1 MEAGC
6 TIFLRWYTPPCGTR
20 FAAHEHND
28 NAKERNTAMKKR
40 LLAGL
45 LATSIA
51 LSISMGAFPAMAA
64 TNDDFVE
71 DWEGAAD
78 FTDDSYSSSEQ
89 LFDDI
94 IFFDLDEEVDDTAA
108 EVVAEEDANDS
119 SDTEI
124 DKAADSIEETEPE
137 DEVQVSD
144 AAKDRNDLE
153 NPDEE
158 TESDTQN
165 PWEAGPSDAE
175 TEEDVPDSWEETPKI
190 DSELE
195 AAIASE
201 DPFSYYDDNALEEE
215 MDDDIALLAAGK
227 TMAHE
232 NYAYTDVS
240 GTKYTVDLYTDHTAT
255 IWELTTSSGEAECIL
270 PSTIYYTG
278 DDGVQEPAPYTVT
291 ELSLS
296 YYSGVT
302 SDNNNYTSLVLPD
315 TLTDIRRSLSGFK
328 NVTEITIPGSVKV
341 FNATLQ
347 NMMELKTLTFD
358 EGVEEIASGSVVSGC
373 TKLETIHLPS
383 SLQKLSGT
391 GTFSGASAL
400 TDITLP
406 EGIAITE
413 GSTFSKCTSLKSIEL
428 PASITTIPRSMF
440 AGCSA
445 LERVTAKGTIT
456 AIGNGAFGSVTDWNG
471 HETADTALTEIPDLS
486 QVTSIG
492 DRAFYGCSALTTV
505 DLHNVTTMEYGAF
518 QGCKELSGEIDLSK
532 LEVIPGNA
540 FCYDSKITSVITCPT
555 LKSIGDWA
563 FIWAG
568 ISTISLPETLNSI
581 GEYTFFLA
589 SLSGTV
595 ALPDSLTKLGA
606 NAFNGCEEIEAIQIG
621 SGLTDIPSN
630 AFDGCRKLTTIT
642 VNNRQEDVKIP
653 KIDRVTVTYTIPSL
667 TADDDK
673 VSTATDALSLQDA
686 VKQAATNGTP
696 VTIEKDIRLDEPV
709 TITAEQKVEIT
720 ATENHNIFGNKDQ
733 NLANLFVVEAGG
745 ELSLTGALT
754 LGGWNNTGSILVNHG
769 KTTINGNVVIEKS
782 TLEGNN
788 IGVIE
793 DKGSSA
799 KLILENGTIQNHK
812 IRGAHSASIRVTEG
826 ASFTMNGGTI
836 RDNIA
841 NTSSSDSSSPAVLL
855 LGASTFT
862 MNEGSICNNSG
873 QCGTAVYLTA
883 SNDAKARFTMNGGTL
898 SNNESHSY
906 TSDSTPTGAVF
917 VKYSA
922 EFVLNNGTITGN
934 CAYGGAG
941 GGVAVMDELPTKE
954 HGTAFTMYSG
964 TISNN
969 TASGYRCSGG
979 GIYSCSNRVS
989 LLGGRIE
996 NNSAYDGGGVYSEG
1010 NTQIY
1015 TTLHIQ
1021 NALITGN
1028 TADQGGGLWFCP
1040 TGDAKLYM
1048 QNGAVIYGNTA
1059 ASAGDDFAS
1068 PEVATGAGGNGGV
1081 TLPDYF
1087 PNGKVIQWFSDGF
1100 LYAPPGNLGTSG
1112 QGTRYNAVE
1121 YAKRVTGVQNE
1132 KKGLALKSVVSD
1144 GVSIPAVGSLII
1156 TGNQASH
1163 GGGGIGA
1170 NGGVV
1175 IGEATSLSNSISVKK
1190 VWDNPGYEDTQP
1202 SGVTIHLKE
1211 RDTGD
1216 VVSTAELTSE
1226 NGWQYTFTDLPLSPN
1241 HYTVTEQPLEGYKAT
1256 YYQDADGNF
1265 IITNTYLTTPTPD
1278 VPAVTISVPVEK
1290 KWVNDYKWERPAS
1303 IHVSLWNGDAKVKEA
1318 DLTADMGWTYIFEDL
1333 PESSY
1338 SVTEDAVPGYE
1349 TLIERSDAGG
1359 FIITNTYERPLDP
1372 EPIEPIPPVDPPQ
1385 EEIVTPPIVPETT
1398 GNEPSPP
1405 STEETTSVPPTE
1417 PTEES
1422 TEERSAESDPEES
1435 PIKETQETPS
1445 VSAKPPKLI
1454 QTGQTWWPVF
1464 LLMFAGVGLLV
1475 FGFYKRSKE
1484 NIDHE

>member
-1 MEAGC
+1 
-6 TIFLRWYTPPCGTR
+6 
-20 FAAHEHND
+20 
-28 NAKERNTAMKKR
+28 MKKR

-71 DWEGAAD
+71 DREDIAD
-78 FTDDSYSSSEQ
+78 YTDDSYSSGYSSSEQ

-108 EVVAEEDANDS
+108 KVIAEEDANDS

-124 DKAADSIEETEPE
+124 DRAADSIEETESE
-137 DEVQVSD
+137 DEVQDTD
-144 AAKDRNDLE
+144 AAEDRNDRE
-153 NPDEE
+153 DSDEE
-158 TESDTQN
+158 TKSGTN
-165 PWEAGPSDAE
+165 PGETGPSDAE

-201 DPFSYYDDNALEEE
+201 DPFSYYDDDASEEE

-232 NYAYTDVS
+232 DYAYTDVS
-240 GTKYTVDLYTDHTAT
+240 SGTEYMVDLYTDHTAK
-255 IWELTTSSGEAECIL
+255 IWKLITSSGGAECIL
-270 PSTIYYTG
+270 PSTIYYT
-278 DDGVQEPAPYTVT
+278 DDDDVPEPTPYTVT
-291 ELSLS
+291 ELRFSPYGNS
-296 YYSGVT
+296 VT
-302 SDNNNYTSLVLPD
+302 SVNNNYTALVLPD
-315 TLTDIRRSLSGFK
+315 TLTDIGGSLSGFK

-347 NMMELKTLTFD
+347 YMKQLRTLTFE

-373 TKLETIHLPS
+373 KNLTTIHLPS

-413 GSTFSKCTSLKSIEL
+413 GSTFSECTSLKSIEL
-428 PASITTIPRSMF
+428 PASITTIPSYMF

-456 AIGNGAFGSVTDWNG
+456 AIGNSAFKS
-471 HETADTALTEIPDLS
+471 DTALTEIPDLS

-492 DRAFYGCSALTTV
+492 DRAFYGCSALKTV
-505 DLHNVTTMEYGAF
+505 DLHSVTTMEYGAF
-518 QGCKELSGEIDLSK
+518 QGCDALSGEIDLSN
-532 LEVIPGNA
+532 LEEIPGNA
-540 FCYDSKITSVITCPT
+540 FCYDPNITSVITCPT
-555 LKSIGDWA
+555 LRSIGDWA
-563 FIWAG
+563 FIWAD
-568 ISTISLPETLNSI
+568 ISTISLPETLKSI
-581 GEYTFFLA
+581 GTYTFYKA

-595 ALPDSLTKLGA
+595 ALPDSLTQLGA
-606 NAFNGCEEIEAIQIG
+606 SAFSGCEKVEAIQIG
-621 SGLTDIPSN
+621 SGLTDIPKD
-630 AFDGCRKLTTIT
+630 AFDGCTNLKTIT
-642 VNNRQEDVKIP
+642 VNNRREDVHIP
-653 KIDRVTVTYTIPSL
+653 KIDGVTVTYTIPSL
-667 TADDDK
+667 TADNDK
-673 VSTATDALSLQDA
+673 VSNAEGALSLQQA
-686 VKQAATNGTP
+686 VDQANGP
-696 VTIEKDIRLDEPV
+696 VTIEIEKDIRLDEPV
-709 TITAEQKVEIT
+709 RIAAGQRVEIT
-720 ATENHNIFGNKDQ
+720 ANENCNIFGNKDE
-733 NLANLFVVEAGG
+733 NLANLFVVEEGG

-769 KTTINGNVVIEKS
+769 KTTIDGNVVIEKS
-782 TLEGNN
+782 TLEGDSM
-788 IGVIE
+788 GVIE
-793 DKGSSA
+793 DNGSSA
-799 KLILENGTIQNHK
+799 ELILENGTIQNHK
-812 IRGAHSASIRVTEG
+812 IRGALSASIRVTEG

-836 RDNIA
+836 QDNIA
-841 NTSSSDSSSPAVLL
+841 NTPSSDSSSPAVLL

-883 SNDAKARFTMNGGTL
+883 SNNAAKARFTMNGGTL
-898 SNNESHSY
+898 SNNESRSY
-906 TSDSTPTGAVF
+906 TPYSTPTGAVF

-934 CAYGGAG
+934 CAHGGAG
-941 GGVAVMDELPTKE
+941 GGVAVMDELPREE
-954 HGTAFTMYSG
+954 HGTAFTMNGG

-979 GIYSCSNRVS
+979 DIYSCSNHVS

-1010 NTQIY
+1010 NTEIY
-1015 TTLHIQ
+1015 TTLHIE

-1048 QNGAVIYGNTA
+1048 QDGAVIYGNTA

-1100 LYAPPGNLGTSG
+1100 LYAPAGNRGTSG
-1112 QGTRYNAVE
+1112 QGTRYNTVE

-1144 GVSIPAVGSLII
+1144 GVSIPATGSLII

-1175 IGEATSLSNSISVKK
+1175 IGEATSLSYSISVKK
-1190 VWDNPGYEDTQP
+1190 AWDNPGYEDTQP

-1216 VVSTAELTSE
+1216 IVSTAELTGE
-1226 NGWQYTFTDLPLSPN
+1226 NGWQHTFTDLPLSPD

-1333 PESSY
+1333 PEGTY

-1359 FIITNTYERPLDP
+1359 FIITNTYERPLYP
-1372 EPIEPIPPVDPPQ
+1372 EPIEPIDPIPPVDPPQ
-1385 EEIVTPPIVPETT
+1385 EEIVTPPIVPGTT
-1398 GNEPSPP
+1398 GNEPNPP

-1417 PTEES
+1417 PTEESTEES

-1435 PIKETQETPS
+1435 PIKETQETSS

-1464 LLMFAGVGLLV
+1464 LLMFAGAGLLV

>member
-1 MEAGC
+1 
-6 TIFLRWYTPPCGTR
+6 
-20 FAAHEHND
+20 
-28 NAKERNTAMKKR
+28 MKKR

-71 DWEGAAD
+71 DREDIAD
-78 FTDDSYSSSEQ
+78 YTDDSYSSGYSSSEQ

-108 EVVAEEDANDS
+108 EVIAEEDANDS

-124 DKAADSIEETEPE
+124 DRAADSIEETEPE
-137 DEVQVSD
+137 DEVQDTD
-144 AAKDRNDLE
+144 AAEDRNDRE
-153 NPDEE
+153 DSDEE
-158 TESDTQN
+158 TKSGTN
-165 PWEAGPSDAE
+165 PGETGPSDAE

-201 DPFSYYDDNALEEE
+201 DPFSYYDDDASEEE

-232 NYAYTDVS
+232 DYAYTDVS
-240 GTKYTVDLYTDHTAT
+240 SGTEYMVDLYTDHTAK
-255 IWELTTSSGEAECIL
+255 IWKLTTSSGEAKCIL
-270 PSTIYYTG
+270 PSTIYYTD
-278 DDGVQEPAPYTVT
+278 DDGVPEPNPYTVT
-291 ELSLS
+291 ELRFSPYGNS
-296 YYSGVT
+296 VT
-302 SDNNNYTSLVLPD
+302 SVNNNYTALVLPD
-315 TLTDIRRSLSGFK
+315 TLTDIGGSLSGFK

-347 NMMELKTLTFD
+347 YMKQLRTLTFE

-373 TKLETIHLPS
+373 KSLTTIHLPS

-413 GSTFSKCTSLKSIEL
+413 GSTFSECTFLESIEL
-428 PASITTIPRSMF
+428 PASITTIPSYMF

-456 AIGNGAFGSVTDWNG
+456 AIGNSAFKS
-471 HETADTALTEIPDLS
+471 DTALTEIPDLS

-492 DRAFYGCSALTTV
+492 DRAFYGCSALETV
-505 DLHNVTTMEYGAF
+505 DLHSVTTMEYAAF
-518 QGCKELSGEIDLSK
+518 QGCDALSGEIDLSN
-532 LEVIPGNA
+532 LEVIPGHA
-540 FCYDSKITSVITCPT
+540 FCYDPNITSVVTCPT
-555 LKSIGDWA
+555 LRSIGDWA

-581 GEYTFFLA
+581 GTYTFYKS

-595 ALPDSLTKLGA
+595 ALPDSLTQLGA
-606 NAFNGCEEIEAIQIG
+606 SAFSGCEKVVAIQIG
-621 SGLTDIPSN
+621 SGLTDIPKD
-630 AFDGCRKLTTIT
+630 AFDGCTNLKTIT
-642 VNNRQEDVKIP
+642 VNNRREDVHIP
-653 KIDRVTVTYTIPSL
+653 EIDGVTVTYTIPSL
-667 TADDDK
+667 EATDDK
-673 VSTATDALSLQDA
+673 VSNAEGALSLQQA
-686 VKQAATNGTP
+686 VDQANGP
-696 VTIEKDIRLDEPV
+696 VTIEIEKNICLNAPV
-709 TITAEQKVEIT
+709 RIAAGQRVEIT
-720 ATENHNIFGNKDQ
+720 ANTNCNIFGNKDKD
-733 NLANLFVVEAGG
+733 LTNLFVVEEGG

-769 KTTINGNVVIEKS
+769 KTTIDGNVVIEKS
-782 TLEGNN
+782 TLEGNDM
-788 IGVIE
+788 GVIE
-793 DKGSSA
+793 DNGSSA
-799 KLILENGTIQNHK
+799 ELILENGTIQNHK
-812 IRGAHSASIRVTEG
+812 IRGALSASIRVTEG

-836 RDNIA
+836 QDNIA
-841 NTSSSDSSSPAVLL
+841 NTPSSDSSSPAVLL

-862 MNEGSICNNSG
+862 MNGGSICNNSG

-883 SNDAKARFTMNGGTL
+883 SSNAAKARFTMNSGTL
-898 SNNESHSY
+898 SNNESRSY
-906 TSDSTPTGAVF
+906 TPNSTPTGAVF

-941 GGVAVMDELPTKE
+941 GGVAVMDELPTEE
-954 HGTAFTMYSG
+954 HGTAFTMNGG

-979 GIYSCSNRVS
+979 GIYSCSNYVS

-1010 NTQIY
+1010 NTEIY
-1015 TTLHIQ
+1015 TTLHIE

-1048 QNGAVIYGNTA
+1048 QDGAVIYGNTA

-1100 LYAPPGNLGTSG
+1100 LYAPAGNRGTSG
-1112 QGTRYNAVE
+1112 QGTRYNTVE

-1144 GVSIPAVGSLII
+1144 GVSIPATGSLII

-1175 IGEATSLSNSISVKK
+1175 IGEATSLSYSISVKK
-1190 VWDNPGYEDTQP
+1190 AWDNPGYEDTQP

-1216 VVSTAELTSE
+1216 IVSTAELTGE
-1226 NGWQYTFTDLPLSPN
+1226 NGWQHTFTDLPLSPD

-1333 PESSY
+1333 PEGTY

-1359 FIITNTYERPLDP
+1359 FIITNTYERPLYP
-1372 EPIEPIPPVDPPQ
+1372 EPIEPIDPIPPVDPPQ
-1385 EEIVTPPIVPETT
+1385 EEIVTPPIVPGTT
-1398 GNEPSPP
+1398 GNEPNPP

-1417 PTEES
+1417 PTEESTEES

-1445 VSAKPPKLI
+1445 VSANPPKLI

-1464 LLMFAGVGLLV
+1464 LLMFAGAGLLV

>member
-1 MEAGC
+1 
-6 TIFLRWYTPPCGTR
+6 
-20 FAAHEHND
+20 
-28 NAKERNTAMKKR
+28 MKKR

-71 DWEGAAD
+71 DREDIAD
-78 FTDDSYSSSEQ
+78 FTDDSYSSGYSSSEQ

-108 EVVAEEDANDS
+108 KVIAEEDANDS

-124 DKAADSIEETEPE
+124 DRAADSIEETESE
-137 DEVQVSD
+137 DEVQDTD
-144 AAKDRNDLE
+144 AAEDRNDRE
-153 NPDEE
+153 DSDEE
-158 TESDTQN
+158 TRSGTN
-165 PWEAGPSDAE
+165 PGETGPSDAE
-175 TEEDVPDSWEETPKI
+175 TEEDVSDSWEETPKI

-201 DPFSYYDDNALEEE
+201 DPFSYYDDDASEEE

-232 NYAYTDVS
+232 DYAYTDVS
-240 GTKYTVDLYTDHTAT
+240 SGTEYMVDLYTDHTAK
-255 IWELTTSSGEAECIL
+255 IWKLTTSSGGAECIL
-270 PSTIYYTG
+270 PSTIYYT
-278 DDGVQEPAPYTVT
+278 DDDDVPEPTPYTVT
-291 ELSLS
+291 ELRFSPYGNS
-296 YYSGVT
+296 VT
-302 SDNNNYTSLVLPD
+302 SVNNNYTALVLPD
-315 TLTDIRRSLSGFK
+315 TLTDIGGSLSGFK

-347 NMMELKTLTFD
+347 YMKELRTLTFE

-373 TKLETIHLPS
+373 KNLTTIHLPS

-413 GSTFSKCTSLKSIEL
+413 GSTFSECTSLESIEL
-428 PASITTIPRSMF
+428 PASITTIPSYMF

-456 AIGNGAFGSVTDWNG
+456 AIGNSAFKS
-471 HETADTALTEIPDLS
+471 DTALTEIPDLS

-492 DRAFYGCSALTTV
+492 DRAFYGCSALKTV
-505 DLHNVTTMEYGAF
+505 DLHSVTTMEYGAF
-518 QGCKELSGEIDLSK
+518 QGCDALSGEIDLSN
-532 LEVIPGNA
+532 LEEIPGHA
-540 FCYDSKITSVITCPT
+540 FCYDPNITSVITCPT
-555 LKSIGDWA
+555 LRSIGDWA

-581 GEYTFFLA
+581 GTYTFYKS

-595 ALPDSLTKLGA
+595 ALPDSLTQLGA
-606 NAFNGCEEIEAIQIG
+606 SAFSGCEKVEAIQIG
-621 SGLTDIPSN
+621 SGLTDIPKD
-630 AFDGCRKLTTIT
+630 AFDGCTNLKTIT
-642 VNNRQEDVKIP
+642 VNNRREDVHIP
-653 KIDRVTVTYTIPSL
+653 EIDGVTVTYTIPSL
-667 TADDDK
+667 EATDDK
-673 VSTATDALSLQDA
+673 VSNAEGALSLQQA
-686 VKQAATNGTP
+686 VDQANGP
-696 VTIEKDIRLDEPV
+696 VTIEIEKNICLNAPV
-709 TITAEQKVEIT
+709 RIAAGQRVEIT
-720 ATENHNIFGNKDQ
+720 ANTNCNIFGNKDKD
-733 NLANLFVVEAGG
+733 LTNLFVVEEGG

-769 KTTINGNVVIEKS
+769 KTTIDGNVVIEKS
-782 TLEGNN
+782 TLEGNDM
-788 IGVIE
+788 GVIE
-793 DKGSSA
+793 DNGSSA
-799 KLILENGTIQNHK
+799 ELILENGTIQNHK
-812 IRGAHSASIRVTEG
+812 IRGALSASIRVTEG

-836 RDNIA
+836 QDNIA
-841 NTSSSDSSSPAVLL
+841 NTPSSDSSSPAVLL

-862 MNEGSICNNSG
+862 MNGGSICNNSG

-883 SNDAKARFTMNGGTL
+883 SSNAAKARFTMNSGTL
-898 SNNESHSY
+898 SNNESRSY
-906 TSDSTPTGAVF
+906 TPNSTPTGAVF

-941 GGVAVMDELPTKE
+941 GGVAVMDELPTEE
-954 HGTAFTMYSG
+954 HGTAFTMNGG

-979 GIYSCSNRVS
+979 GIYSCSNYVS

-1010 NTQIY
+1010 NTEIY
-1015 TTLHIQ
+1015 TTLHIE

-1048 QNGAVIYGNTA
+1048 QDGAVIYGNTA

-1068 PEVATGAGGNGGV
+1068 PEVAAGAGGNGGV

-1100 LYAPPGNLGTSG
+1100 LYAPPGNRGTSG
-1112 QGTRYNAVE
+1112 QGTRYNTVE

-1175 IGEATSLSNSISVKK
+1175 IGEATSLSYSISVKK
-1190 VWDNPGYEDTQP
+1190 AWDNPGYEDTQP

-1216 VVSTAELTSE
+1216 IVSTAELTGE
-1226 NGWQYTFTDLPLSPN
+1226 NGWQHTFTDLPLSPD

-1333 PESSY
+1333 PEGTY

-1359 FIITNTYERPLDP
+1359 FIITNTYERPLYP
-1372 EPIEPIPPVDPPQ
+1372 EPIEPIDPIPPVDPPQ
-1385 EEIVTPPIVPETT
+1385 EEIVTPPIVPGTT
-1398 GNEPSPP
+1398 GNEPNPP

-1422 TEERSAESDPEES
+1422 TDESTEERSTESDPQES

-1464 LLMFAGVGLLV
+1464 LLMFAGAGLLV

>member
-1 MEAGC
+1 
-6 TIFLRWYTPPCGTR
+6 
-20 FAAHEHND
+20 
-28 NAKERNTAMKKR
+28 MKKR

-71 DWEGAAD
+71 DREDIAD
-78 FTDDSYSSSEQ
+78 YTDDSYSSGYSSSEQ

-108 EVVAEEDANDS
+108 EVIAEEDANDS

-124 DKAADSIEETEPE
+124 DRAADSIEETEPE
-137 DEVQVSD
+137 DEVQNTD
-144 AAKDRNDLE
+144 AAEDRNDRE
-153 NPDEE
+153 YPDEE
-158 TESDTQN
+158 TKSGTN
-165 PWEAGPSDAE
+165 PGEAGPSDAE

-201 DPFSYYDDNALEEE
+201 DPFSYYDDDASEEE
-215 MDDDIALLAAGK
+215 MDDDIALLATGK

-232 NYAYTDVS
+232 DYAYTDVS
-240 GTKYTVDLYTDHTAT
+240 SGTEYMVDLYTDHTAK
-255 IWELTTSSGEAECIL
+255 IWKLTTSSGEAECIL
-270 PSTIYYTG
+270 PSTIYYT
-278 DDGVQEPAPYTVT
+278 DADGVPEPTPYTVT
-291 ELSLS
+291 ELRLS
-296 YYSGVT
+296 YWSGVT
-302 SDNNNYTSLVLPD
+302 SDNNNYTALVLPD
-315 TLTDIRRSLSGFK
+315 TLTDIGGSLSGFK

-347 NMMELKTLTFD
+347 NMKQLKTLTFD

-373 TKLETIHLPS
+373 KNLTTIHLPS

-413 GSTFSKCTSLKSIEL
+413 GSTFSECTSLKSITL
-428 PASITTIPRSMF
+428 PASITTIPSYMF

-456 AIGNGAFGSVTDWNG
+456 AIGNSAFKS
-471 HETADTALTEIPDLS
+471 DTALTEIPDLS

-492 DRAFYGCSALTTV
+492 DRAFYGCSALETV
-505 DLHNVTTMEYGAF
+505 DLHSVTTMEYAAF
-518 QGCKELSGEIDLSK
+518 QGCDALSGEIDLSN
-532 LEVIPGNA
+532 LEVIPGHA
-540 FCYDSKITSVITCPT
+540 FCYDPNITSVITCST
-555 LKSIGDWA
+555 LSSIGDWA
-563 FIWAG
+563 FIWAD

-581 GEYTFFLA
+581 GTYTFYKA

-595 ALPDSLTKLGA
+595 ALPDSLTQLGA
-606 NAFNGCEEIEAIQIG
+606 SAFSGCKEVEAIQIG
-621 SGLTDIPSN
+621 SGLTDIPPN
-630 AFDGCRKLTTIT
+630 AFAGCTNLKTIT
-642 VNNRQEDVKIP
+642 VNNRREDVTIP
-653 KIDRVTVTYTIPSL
+653 KIDGVTVTYTIPSL
-667 TADDDK
+667 EATDDK
-673 VSTATDALSLQDA
+673 VSNAEGALSLQQA
-686 VKQAATNGTP
+686 VDQANGTP

-709 TITAEQKVEIT
+709 RIAAGQRVEIT
-720 ATENHNIFGNKDQ
+720 ANTNCNIFGNKDKD
-733 NLANLFVVEAGG
+733 LTNLFVVEPGG

-769 KTTINGNVVIEKS
+769 KTTIDGNVVIEKS
-782 TLEGNN
+782 TLEGNDV
-788 IGVIE
+788 GVIE
-793 DKGSSA
+793 DNGSSA
-799 KLILENGTIQNHK
+799 ELILENGTIQNHK
-812 IRGAHSASIRVTEG
+812 IRGALSASIRVTEG

-836 RDNIA
+836 QANIA

-862 MNEGSICNNSG
+862 MNGGSICNNSG

-883 SNDAKARFTMNGGTL
+883 SSNAAKARFTMNGGSL
-898 SNNESHSY
+898 SNNESRSY
-906 TSDSTPTGAVF
+906 TPNSTPTGAVF

-922 EFVLNNGTITGN
+922 EFVLNDGTITGN
-934 CAYGGAG
+934 CAHDGAG
-941 GGVAVMDELPTKE
+941 GGVAVMDELPTEE
-954 HGTAFTMYSG
+954 HGTAFTMNGG

-979 GIYSCSNRVS
+979 GIYSCSNYVS

-996 NNSAYDGGGVYSEG
+996 NNSAYDGGGIYSEG
-1010 NTQIY
+1010 NTEIY

-1048 QNGAVIYGNTA
+1048 QDGAVIYGNTA

-1100 LYAPPGNLGTSG
+1100 LYAPAGNRGTAG
-1112 QGTRYNAVE
+1112 QGTRYNTVE

-1144 GVSIPAVGSLII
+1144 GVSIPATGSLII

-1175 IGEATSLSNSISVKK
+1175 IGEATSLSHSILVKK
-1190 VWDNPGYEDTQP
+1190 AWDNPGHEDTQP

-1216 VVSTAELTSE
+1216 IVSTAELTGE
-1226 NGWQYTFTDLPLSPN
+1226 NGWQHTFTDLPLSPD

-1333 PESSY
+1333 PEGTY

-1359 FIITNTYERPLDP
+1359 FIITNTYERPLYP
-1372 EPIEPIPPVDPPQ
+1372 EPIEPIDPIPPVDPPQ
-1385 EEIVTPPIVPETT
+1385 EEIVTPPIVPGTT
-1398 GNEPSPP
+1398 GNEPNPP

-1417 PTEES
+1417 PTEESTEES

-1435 PIKETQETPS
+1435 PIKETQETSS

-1464 LLMFAGVGLLV
+1464 LLMFAGAGLLV

>member
-1 MEAGC
+1 M
-6 TIFLRWYTPPCGTR
+6 
-20 FAAHEHND
+20 
-28 NAKERNTAMKKR
+28 
-40 LLAGL
+40 
-45 LATSIA
+45 
-51 LSISMGAFPAMAA
+51 
-64 TNDDFVE
+64 
-71 DWEGAAD
+71 
-78 FTDDSYSSSEQ
+78 
-89 LFDDI
+89 
-94 IFFDLDEEVDDTAA
+94 
-108 EVVAEEDANDS
+108 
-119 SDTEI
+119 
-124 DKAADSIEETEPE
+124 
-137 DEVQVSD
+137 
-144 AAKDRNDLE
+144 
-153 NPDEE
+153 
-158 TESDTQN
+158 
-165 PWEAGPSDAE
+165 
-175 TEEDVPDSWEETPKI
+175 
-190 DSELE
+190 
-195 AAIASE
+195 
-201 DPFSYYDDNALEEE
+201 
-215 MDDDIALLAAGK
+215 
-227 TMAHE
+227 
-232 NYAYTDVS
+232 
-240 GTKYTVDLYTDHTAT
+240 DLYTDHTAK
-255 IWELTTSSGEAECIL
+255 IWKLTTSSGEAECIL
-270 PSTIYYTG
+270 PSTIYYT
-278 DDGVQEPAPYTVT
+278 DADGVPEPTPYTVT
-291 ELSLS
+291 ELRLS
-296 YYSGVT
+296 YWSGVT
-302 SDNNNYTSLVLPD
+302 SDNNNYTALVLPD
-315 TLTDIRRSLSGFK
+315 TLTDIGGSLSGFK

-347 NMMELKTLTFD
+347 NMKQLKTLTFD

-373 TKLETIHLPS
+373 KSLTTIHLPS

-400 TDITLP
+400 TDITLS

-413 GSTFSKCTSLKSIEL
+413 GSTFSECTSLKSIEL
-428 PASITTIPRSMF
+428 PASITTIPSSMF

-456 AIGNGAFGSVTDWNG
+456 AIGNGAFGSVTDWKDQ
-471 HETADTALTEIPDLS
+471 EIADTVLTEIPDLS

-492 DRAFYGCSALTTV
+492 DRAFYGCSALETV
-505 DLHNVTTMEYGAF
+505 DLHSVTTMGYGAF
-518 QGCKELSGEIDLSK
+518 QGCDALSGEIDLSN
-532 LEVIPGNA
+532 LEVIPGHA
-540 FCYDSKITSVITCPT
+540 FCYDPNITSVITCPT
-555 LKSIGDWA
+555 LRSIGDWA
-563 FIWAG
+563 FIWAD

-581 GEYTFFLA
+581 GTYTFYKA

-595 ALPDSLTKLGA
+595 ALPDSLTQLGA
-606 NAFNGCEEIEAIQIG
+606 SAFSGCEEVNAIQIG
-621 SGLTDIPSN
+621 SGLKDIPAN
-630 AFDGCRKLTTIT
+630 AFAGCTNLKTIT
-642 VNNRQEDVKIP
+642 VNNRREDVTIP
-653 KIDRVTVTYTIPSL
+653 KIDGVTVTYTIPSL
-667 TADDDK
+667 EATDDK
-673 VSTATDALSLQDA
+673 VSNAEGALSLQQA
-686 VKQAATNGTP
+686 VDQANGP
-696 VTIEKDIRLDEPV
+696 VTIEIEKNICLNAPV
-709 TITAEQKVEIT
+709 TIAKGKQVEIT
-720 ATENHNIFGNKDQ
+720 ANANENYNLFGNKDEKPT
-733 NLANLFVVEAGG
+733 NLFVVEEGG

-769 KTTINGNVVIEKS
+769 KTTIDGNVVIEKS
-782 TLEGNN
+782 TLEGDSM
-788 IGVIE
+788 GVIE
-793 DKGSSA
+793 DNGSSA
-799 KLILENGTIQNHK
+799 ELILENGTIQNHK
-812 IRGAHSASIRVTEG
+812 IRGALSASIRVTEG

-836 RDNIA
+836 QDNIA

-862 MNEGSICNNSG
+862 MNGGSICNNSG

-883 SNDAKARFTMNGGTL
+883 SSNAAKARFTMNGGTL
-898 SNNESHSY
+898 RNNESRSY
-906 TSDSTPTGAVF
+906 TPYSTPTGAVF

-934 CAYGGAG
+934 CAHDGAG
-941 GGVAVMDELPTKE
+941 GGVAVMDELPTEE
-954 HGTAFTMYSG
+954 HGTAFTMNGG

-969 TASGYRCSGG
+969 TASGSRCSGG
-979 GIYSCSNRVS
+979 GIYSCSNYVS

-1010 NTQIY
+1010 NTEIY
-1015 TTLHIQ
+1015 TTLHIE

-1048 QNGAVIYGNTA
+1048 QDGAVIYGNTA

-1100 LYAPPGNLGTSG
+1100 LYAPAGNRGTSG

-1144 GVSIPAVGSLII
+1144 GVSIPATGSLII

-1175 IGEATSLSNSISVKK
+1175 IGEATSLSYSISVKK
-1190 VWDNPGYEDTQP
+1190 AWDNPGYEDTQP
-1202 SGVTIHLKE
+1202 SSVTIHLKE

-1216 VVSTAELTSE
+1216 IVSTAELTGE

-1265 IITNTYLTTPTPD
+1265 IITNTHLTTPTPMPD

-1333 PESSY
+1333 PEGNY
-1338 SVTEDAVPGYE
+1338 SVTEDAVPGYK

-1359 FIITNTYERPLDP
+1359 FIITNTYERPLYP
-1372 EPIEPIPPVDPPQ
+1372 EPIEPIDPIPPVDPPQ
-1385 EEIVTPPIVPETT
+1385 EEIVTPPIVPGTT
-1398 GNEPSPP
+1398 GNEPNPP

-1417 PTEES
+1417 PTEESTEES

-1435 PIKETQETPS
+1435 PIKETQETSS

-1464 LLMFAGVGLLV
+1464 LLMFAGAGLLV

>member
-1 MEAGC
+1 
-6 TIFLRWYTPPCGTR
+6 
-20 FAAHEHND
+20 
-28 NAKERNTAMKKR
+28 MKKR

-71 DWEGAAD
+71 DREDIAD
-78 FTDDSYSSSEQ
+78 FTDDSYSSGYSSSEQ

-108 EVVAEEDANDS
+108 EVIAEEDANDS

-124 DKAADSIEETEPE
+124 DRAADSIEETEPE
-137 DEVQVSD
+137 DEVQNTD
-144 AAKDRNDLE
+144 AAEDRNDRE
-153 NPDEE
+153 YPDEE
-158 TESDTQN
+158 TKSGTN
-165 PWEAGPSDAE
+165 PGEAGPSDAE

-201 DPFSYYDDNALEEE
+201 DPFSYYDDDASEEE

-232 NYAYTDVS
+232 DYAYTDVS
-240 GTKYTVDLYTDHTAT
+240 SGTEYMVDLYTDHTAK
-255 IWELTTSSGEAECIL
+255 IWKLTTSSGEAECIL
-270 PSTIYYTG
+270 PSTIYYT
-278 DDGVQEPAPYTVT
+278 DDDDVPEPTPYTVT
-291 ELSLS
+291 ELRFSPYGNS
-296 YYSGVT
+296 VT
-302 SDNNNYTSLVLPD
+302 SVNNNYTALVLPD
-315 TLTDIRRSLSGFK
+315 TLTDIGGSLSGFK

-347 NMMELKTLTFD
+347 YMKQLRTLTFE

-373 TKLETIHLPS
+373 KNLTTIHLPS

-413 GSTFSKCTSLKSIEL
+413 GSTFSECTSLKSITL
-428 PASITTIPRSMF
+428 PASITTIPSYMF

-456 AIGNGAFGSVTDWNG
+456 AIGNSAFKS
-471 HETADTALTEIPDLS
+471 DTALTEIPDLS

-492 DRAFYGCSALTTV
+492 DRAFYGCSALKTV
-505 DLHNVTTMEYGAF
+505 DLHSVTTMEYGAF
-518 QGCKELSGEIDLSK
+518 QGCDALSGEIDLSN
-532 LEVIPGNA
+532 LEEIPGHA
-540 FCYDSKITSVITCPT
+540 FCYDPNITSVSTCPT
-555 LKSIGDWA
+555 LRSIGDWA

-581 GEYTFFLA
+581 GTYTFYKS

-595 ALPDSLTKLGA
+595 ALPDSLTQLGA
-606 NAFNGCEEIEAIQIG
+606 SAFSGCEEVNAIQIG
-621 SGLTDIPSN
+621 SGLKDIPAN
-630 AFDGCRKLTTIT
+630 AFAGCTNLKTIT
-642 VNNRQEDVKIP
+642 VNNRREDVTIP
-653 KIDRVTVTYTIPSL
+653 KIDGVTVTYTIPSL
-667 TADDDK
+667 EATDDK
-673 VSTATDALSLQDA
+673 VSAAADALSLQEA
-686 VKQAATNGTP
+686 VNQANGTP

-709 TITAEQKVEIT
+709 RIAAGQRVEIT
-720 ATENHNIFGNKDQ
+720 ANENCNIFGNKDE
-733 NLANLFVVEAGG
+733 NLANLFVVEEGG

-769 KTTINGNVVIEKS
+769 KTTIDGNVVIEKS
-782 TLEGNN
+782 TLEGDSM
-788 IGVIE
+788 GVIE
-793 DKGSSA
+793 DNGSSA
-799 KLILENGTIQNHK
+799 ELILENGTIQNHK
-812 IRGAHSASIRVTEG
+812 IRGALSASIRVTEG

-836 RDNIA
+836 QANIA

-862 MNEGSICNNSG
+862 MNGGSICNNSG

-883 SNDAKARFTMNGGTL
+883 SSNAAKARFTMNGGSL
-898 SNNESHSY
+898 SNNESRSY
-906 TSDSTPTGAVF
+906 TPNSTPTGAVF

-922 EFVLNNGTITGN
+922 EFVLNDGTITGN
-934 CAYGGAG
+934 CAHDGAG
-941 GGVAVMDELPTKE
+941 GGVAVMDELPTEE
-954 HGTAFTMYSG
+954 HGTAFTMNGG

-979 GIYSCSNRVS
+979 GIYSCSNYVS

-1010 NTQIY
+1010 NTEIY
-1015 TTLHIQ
+1015 TTLHIE

-1048 QNGAVIYGNTA
+1048 QDGAVIYGNTA

-1100 LYAPPGNLGTSG
+1100 LYAPPGNRGTSG
-1112 QGTRYNAVE
+1112 QGTRYNTVE

-1144 GVSIPAVGSLII
+1144 GVSIPATGSLII

-1175 IGEATSLSNSISVKK
+1175 IGEATSLSYSISVKK
-1190 VWDNPGYEDTQP
+1190 AWDNPGYEDTQP
-1202 SGVTIHLKE
+1202 SSVTIHLKE

-1216 VVSTAELTSE
+1216 IVSTAELTGE

-1333 PESSY
+1333 PEGTY

-1349 TLIERSDAGG
+1349 TLIERSDAGS
-1359 FIITNTYERPLDP
+1359 FIITNTYERPLYP
-1372 EPIEPIPPVDPPQ
+1372 EPIEPIDPIPPVDPPQ
-1385 EEIVTPPIVPETT
+1385 EEIVTPPIVPGTT
-1398 GNEPSPP
+1398 GNEPNPP

-1417 PTEES
+1417 PTEESTEES

-1445 VSAKPPKLI
+1445 VSANPPKLI

-1464 LLMFAGVGLLV
+1464 LLMFAGAGLLV

>member
-1 MEAGC
+1 
-6 TIFLRWYTPPCGTR
+6 
-20 FAAHEHND
+20 
-28 NAKERNTAMKKR
+28 MKKR

-71 DWEGAAD
+71 DREDIAD
-78 FTDDSYSSSEQ
+78 YTDDSYSSGYSSSEQ

-108 EVVAEEDANDS
+108 EVIAEEDANDS

-124 DKAADSIEETEPE
+124 DRAADSIEETEPE
-137 DEVQVSD
+137 DEVQNTD
-144 AAKDRNDLE
+144 AAEDRNDRE
-153 NPDEE
+153 YPDEE
-158 TESDTQN
+158 TKSGTN
-165 PWEAGPSDAE
+165 PGEAGPSDAE

-201 DPFSYYDDNALEEE
+201 DPFSYYDDDASEEE

-227 TMAHE
+227 TMAHKD
-232 NYAYTDVS
+232 YAYTDVS
-240 GTKYTVDLYTDHTAT
+240 SGTEYMVDLYTDHTAK
-255 IWELTTSSGEAECIL
+255 IWQLITSSGGAECIL

-278 DDGVQEPAPYTVT
+278 DDGVPEPTPYTVT
-291 ELSLS
+291 ELRLS
-296 YYSGVT
+296 YWSGVT
-302 SDNNNYTSLVLPD
+302 SDNNNYTALVLPD
-315 TLTDIRRSLSGFK
+315 TLTDIEGSLSGFK

-347 NMMELKTLTFD
+347 NMKQLKTLTFD

-373 TKLETIHLPS
+373 KSLTTIHLPS

-413 GSTFSKCTSLKSIEL
+413 GSTFSECTSLESIEL
-428 PASITTIPRSMF
+428 PASITTIPSSMF

-456 AIGNGAFGSVTDWNG
+456 AIGNGAFGSVTDWKDQ
-471 HETADTALTEIPDLS
+471 EITDTVLTEIPDLS

-492 DRAFYGCSALTTV
+492 DRAFYGCSALETV
-505 DLHNVTTMEYGAF
+505 DLHSVTTMGYAAF
-518 QGCKELSGEIDLSK
+518 QGCDALSGEIDLSK
-532 LEVIPGNA
+532 LEVIPGHA
-540 FCYDSKITSVITCPT
+540 FCYDPNITSVITCPT
-555 LKSIGDWA
+555 LRSIGDWA
-563 FIWAG
+563 FIWAD

-581 GEYTFFLA
+581 GTYTFYKA

-595 ALPDSLTKLGA
+595 ALPDSLTQLGA
-606 NAFNGCEEIEAIQIG
+606 SAFSGCKEVEAIQIG
-621 SGLTDIPSN
+621 SGLTDIPPN
-630 AFDGCRKLTTIT
+630 AFAGCTNLKTIT
-642 VNNRQEDVKIP
+642 VNNRREDVHIP
-653 KIDRVTVTYTIPSL
+653 EIDGVTVTYTIPSL
-667 TADDDK
+667 EATDDK
-673 VSTATDALSLQDA
+673 VSNAEGALSLQEA
-686 VKQAATNGTP
+686 VDQANGP
-696 VTIEKDIRLDEPV
+696 VTIEIEKNICLNAPV
-709 TITAEQKVEIT
+709 TIAKGKQVEIT
-720 ATENHNIFGNKDQ
+720 ANANENYNLFGNKDE
-733 NLANLFVVEAGG
+733 NLTNLFVVEEGG

-769 KTTINGNVVIEKS
+769 KTTIDGNVVIEKS
-782 TLEGNN
+782 TLEGNDV
-788 IGVIE
+788 GVIE
-793 DKGSSA
+793 DNGSSA
-799 KLILENGTIQNHK
+799 ELILENGTIQNHK
-812 IRGAHSASIRVTEG
+812 IRGALSASIRVTEG

-836 RDNIA
+836 QDNIA
-841 NTSSSDSSSPAVLL
+841 NTPSSDSSSPAVLL

-883 SNDAKARFTMNGGTL
+883 SNNAAKARFTMNGGTL
-898 SNNESHSY
+898 SNNESRSY
-906 TSDSTPTGAVF
+906 TPYSTPTGAVF

-934 CAYGGAG
+934 CAHGGAG
-941 GGVAVMDELPTKE
+941 GGVAVMDELPTEE
-954 HGTAFTMYSG
+954 HGTAFTMIGG

-969 TASGYRCSGG
+969 TASGYRCDGG
-979 GIYSCSNRVS
+979 GIYSCSNHVS

-1010 NTQIY
+1010 NTEIY

-1100 LYAPPGNLGTSG
+1100 LYAPAGNRGTAG
-1112 QGTRYNAVE
+1112 QGTRYNTVE

-1144 GVSIPAVGSLII
+1144 GVSIPATGSLII

-1175 IGEATSLSNSISVKK
+1175 IGEATSLSYSISVKK
-1190 VWDNPGYEDTQP
+1190 AWDNPGYEDTQP

-1216 VVSTAELTSE
+1216 IVSTAELTGE
-1226 NGWQYTFTDLPLSPN
+1226 NGWQHTFTDLPLSPD

-1256 YYQDADGNF
+1256 YYQDADGNL

-1333 PESSY
+1333 PEGNY
-1338 SVTEDAVPGYE
+1338 SVTEDAVPGYK

-1359 FIITNTYERPLDP
+1359 FIITNTYERPLYP
-1372 EPIEPIPPVDPPQ
+1372 EPIEPIDPIPPVDPPQ
-1385 EEIVTPPIVPETT
+1385 EEIVTPPIVPGTT
-1398 GNEPSPP
+1398 GNEPNPP

-1422 TEERSAESDPEES
+1422 TEERSTESDPQES

-1464 LLMFAGVGLLV
+1464 LLMFAGAGLLV

>member
-1 MEAGC
+1 
-6 TIFLRWYTPPCGTR
+6 
-20 FAAHEHND
+20 
-28 NAKERNTAMKKR
+28 MKKR

-71 DWEGAAD
+71 DREDIAD
-78 FTDDSYSSSEQ
+78 YTDDSYSSGYSSSEQ

-108 EVVAEEDANDS
+108 EVIAEEDANDS

-124 DKAADSIEETEPE
+124 DRAADSIEETEPE
-137 DEVQVSD
+137 DEVQDTD
-144 AAKDRNDLE
+144 AAEDRNDRE
-153 NPDEE
+153 DPDEE
-158 TESDTQN
+158 TKSGTQN
-165 PWEAGPSDAE
+165 PEEAGPSDAE
-175 TEEDVPDSWEETPKI
+175 IEEDVPDSWEETPKI

-201 DPFSYYDDNALEEE
+201 DPFSYYDDDASEEE

-232 NYAYTDVS
+232 DYAYTDVS
-240 GTKYTVDLYTDHTAT
+240 SGTEYMVDLYTDHTAK
-255 IWELTTSSGEAECIL
+255 IWKLTTSSGGAECIL

-278 DDGVQEPAPYTVT
+278 DDDVPEPTPYTVT
-291 ELSLS
+291 ELRFSPYGNS
-296 YYSGVT
+296 VT
-302 SDNNNYTSLVLPD
+302 SVNNNYTALVLPD
-315 TLTDIRRSLSGFK
+315 TLTDIGGSLSGFK

-347 NMMELKTLTFD
+347 YMKQLRTLTFD

-373 TKLETIHLPS
+373 KNLTTIHLPS

-413 GSTFSKCTSLKSIEL
+413 GSTFSECTSLKSIEL
-428 PASITTIPRSMF
+428 PASITTIPSYMF

-456 AIGNGAFGSVTDWNG
+456 TIGNSAFKS
-471 HETADTALTEIPDLS
+471 DTALTEIPDLS

-492 DRAFYGCSALTTV
+492 DRAFYGCSALKTV
-505 DLHNVTTMEYGAF
+505 DLHSVTTMEYAAF
-518 QGCKELSGEIDLSK
+518 QGCDALSGEIDLSN
-532 LEVIPGNA
+532 LEVIPGHA
-540 FCYDSKITSVITCPT
+540 FCYDPNITSVVTCPT
-555 LKSIGDWA
+555 LRSIGDWA
-563 FIWAG
+563 FIWAD

-581 GEYTFFLA
+581 GTYTFYKA

-595 ALPDSLTKLGA
+595 ALPDSLTQLGA
-606 NAFNGCEEIEAIQIG
+606 SAFSGCEKVEAIQIG
-621 SGLTDIPSN
+621 SGLTDIPKD
-630 AFDGCRKLTTIT
+630 AFAGCTNLKTIT
-642 VNNRQEDVKIP
+642 VNNRWEDVTIP
-653 KIDRVTVTYTIPSL
+653 KIDGVTVTYTIPSL
-667 TADDDK
+667 EATDDK
-673 VSTATDALSLQDA
+673 VSNAEGALSLQQA
-686 VKQAATNGTP
+686 VDQANGTP

-709 TITAEQKVEIT
+709 RIAAGQRVEIT
-720 ATENHNIFGNKDQ
+720 ANTNCNIFGNKDKD
-733 NLANLFVVEAGG
+733 LTNLFVVEPGG

-769 KTTINGNVVIEKS
+769 KTTIDGNVVIEKS
-782 TLEGNN
+782 TLEGNDV
-788 IGVIE
+788 GVIE
-793 DKGSSA
+793 DNGSSA
-799 KLILENGTIQNHK
+799 ELILENGTIQNHK
-812 IRGAHSASIRVTEG
+812 IRGALSASIRVTEG

-836 RDNIA
+836 QANIA

-862 MNEGSICNNSG
+862 MNGGSICNNSG

-883 SNDAKARFTMNGGTL
+883 SSNAAKARFTMNGGSL
-898 SNNESHSY
+898 SNNESRSY
-906 TSDSTPTGAVF
+906 TPNSTPTGAVF

-922 EFVLNNGTITGN
+922 EFVLNDGTITGN
-934 CAYGGAG
+934 CAHDGAG
-941 GGVAVMDELPTKE
+941 GGVAVMDELPTEE
-954 HGTAFTMYSG
+954 HGTAFTMNGG

-979 GIYSCSNRVS
+979 GIYSCSNYVS

-1010 NTQIY
+1010 NTEIY
-1015 TTLHIQ
+1015 TTLHIE

-1048 QNGAVIYGNTA
+1048 QDGAVIYGNTA

-1100 LYAPPGNLGTSG
+1100 LYAPPGNRGTSG
-1112 QGTRYNAVE
+1112 QGTRYNTVE

-1144 GVSIPAVGSLII
+1144 GVSIPATGSLII

-1175 IGEATSLSNSISVKK
+1175 IGEATSLSYSISVKK
-1190 VWDNPGYEDTQP
+1190 AWDNPGYEDTQP
-1202 SGVTIHLKE
+1202 SSVTIHLKE

-1216 VVSTAELTSE
+1216 IVSTAELTGE
-1226 NGWQYTFTDLPLSPN
+1226 NGWQHTFTDLPLSPD

-1333 PESSY
+1333 PEGTY

-1359 FIITNTYERPLDP
+1359 FIITNTYERPLYP
-1372 EPIEPIPPVDPPQ
+1372 EPIEPIDPIPPVDPPQ
-1385 EEIVTPPIVPETT
+1385 EEIVTPPIVPGTT
-1398 GNEPSPP
+1398 GNEPNPP

-1417 PTEES
+1417 PTEESTEES

-1435 PIKETQETPS
+1435 PIKETQETSS

-1464 LLMFAGVGLLV
+1464 LLMFAGAGLLV

>member
-1 MEAGC
+1 
-6 TIFLRWYTPPCGTR
+6 
-20 FAAHEHND
+20 
-28 NAKERNTAMKKR
+28 MKKR

-71 DWEGAAD
+71 DREDIAD
-78 FTDDSYSSSEQ
+78 FTDDSYSSGYSSSEQ

-94 IFFDLDEEVDDTAA
+94 IFFDLDEEVDNTAA
-108 EVVAEEDANDS
+108 EVIAEEDANDS

-124 DKAADSIEETEPE
+124 DRAADSIEETEPE
-137 DEVQVSD
+137 DEVQDTD
-144 AAKDRNDLE
+144 AAEDRNDRE
-153 NPDEE
+153 DSDEE
-158 TESDTQN
+158 TKSGTQN
-165 PWEAGPSDAE
+165 PEEAGPSDAE

-201 DPFSYYDDNALEEE
+201 DPFSYYDDDASEEE

-232 NYAYTDVS
+232 DYAYTDVS
-240 GTKYTVDLYTDHTAT
+240 SGTEYMVDLYTDHTAK
-255 IWELTTSSGEAECIL
+255 IWKLTTSSGGAECIL

-278 DDGVQEPAPYTVT
+278 DDDVPEPTPYTVT
-291 ELSLS
+291 ELRFSPYGNS
-296 YYSGVT
+296 VT
-302 SDNNNYTSLVLPD
+302 SVNNNYTALVLPD
-315 TLTDIRRSLSGFK
+315 TLTDIGGSLSGFK

-347 NMMELKTLTFD
+347 YMKQLRTLTFE

-373 TKLETIHLPS
+373 KSLTTIHLPS

-413 GSTFSKCTSLKSIEL
+413 GSTFSECTSLKSIEL
-428 PASITTIPRSMF
+428 PASITTIPSYMF

-456 AIGNGAFGSVTDWNG
+456 TIGNSAFKS
-471 HETADTALTEIPDLS
+471 DTALTEIPDLS

-492 DRAFYGCSALTTV
+492 DRAFYGCSALKTV
-505 DLHNVTTMEYGAF
+505 DLHSVTTMEYAAF
-518 QGCKELSGEIDLSK
+518 QGCDALSGEINLSN
-532 LEVIPGNA
+532 LEVIPGHA
-540 FCYDSKITSVITCPT
+540 FCYDPNITSVVTCPT
-555 LKSIGDWA
+555 LRSIGDWA

-581 GEYTFFLA
+581 GTYTFYKA

-595 ALPDSLTKLGA
+595 ALPDSLTQLGA
-606 NAFNGCEEIEAIQIG
+606 SAFSGCEKVEAIQIG
-621 SGLTDIPSN
+621 SGLTDIPKD
-630 AFDGCRKLTTIT
+630 AFDGCKPKTIT
-642 VNNRQEDVKIP
+642 VNNRREDVHIP
-653 KIDRVTVTYTIPSL
+653 EIDGVTVTYTIPSL
-667 TADDDK
+667 TADNDK
-673 VSTATDALSLQDA
+673 VSNTEGALSLQQA
-686 VKQAATNGTP
+686 VDQANGTP

-709 TITAEQKVEIT
+709 RIAAGQRVEIT
-720 ATENHNIFGNKDQ
+720 ANTNCNIFGNKDKD
-733 NLANLFVVEAGG
+733 LTNLFVVEPGG

-769 KTTINGNVVIEKS
+769 KTTIDGNVVIEKS
-782 TLEGNN
+782 TLEGNDV
-788 IGVIE
+788 GVIE
-793 DKGSSA
+793 DNGSSA
-799 KLILENGTIQNHK
+799 ELILENGTIQNHK
-812 IRGAHSASIRVTEG
+812 IRGALSASIRVTEG

-836 RDNIA
+836 QANIA

-862 MNEGSICNNSG
+862 MNGGSICNNSG

-883 SNDAKARFTMNGGTL
+883 SSNAAKARFTMNGGSL
-898 SNNESHSY
+898 SNNESRSY
-906 TSDSTPTGAVF
+906 TPNSTPTGAVF

-922 EFVLNNGTITGN
+922 EFVLNDGTITGN
-934 CAYGGAG
+934 CAHDGAG
-941 GGVAVMDELPTKE
+941 GGVAVMDELPTEE
-954 HGTAFTMYSG
+954 HGTAFTMNGG

-979 GIYSCSNRVS
+979 GIYSCSNYVS

-1010 NTQIY
+1010 NTEIY
-1015 TTLHIQ
+1015 TTLHIE

-1048 QNGAVIYGNTA
+1048 QDGAVIYGNTA

-1100 LYAPPGNLGTSG
+1100 LYAPAGNRGTSG
-1112 QGTRYNAVE
+1112 QGTRYNTVE

-1144 GVSIPAVGSLII
+1144 GVSIPATGSLII

-1175 IGEATSLSNSISVKK
+1175 IGEATSLSYSISVKK
-1190 VWDNPGYEDTQP
+1190 AWDNPGYEDTQP
-1202 SGVTIHLKE
+1202 SSVTIHLKE

-1216 VVSTAELTSE
+1216 IVSTAELTGE

-1333 PESSY
+1333 PEGTY

-1359 FIITNTYERPLDP
+1359 FIITNTYERPLYP
-1372 EPIEPIPPVDPPQ
+1372 EPIEPIDPIPPVDPPQ
-1385 EEIVTPPIVPETT
+1385 EEIVTPPIVPGTT
-1398 GNEPSPP
+1398 GNEPNPP

-1417 PTEES
+1417 PTEESTEES

-1435 PIKETQETPS
+1435 PIKETQETSS

-1464 LLMFAGVGLLV
+1464 LLMFAGAGLLV

>member
-1 MEAGC
+1 
-6 TIFLRWYTPPCGTR
+6 
-20 FAAHEHND
+20 
-28 NAKERNTAMKKR
+28 MKKR

-71 DWEGAAD
+71 NREDIAD
-78 FTDDSYSSSEQ
+78 YTDDSYSSGYSSSEQ

-108 EVVAEEDANDS
+108 EVIAEEDANDS

-124 DKAADSIEETEPE
+124 DRAADSIEETEPE
-137 DEVQVSD
+137 DEVQNTD
-144 AAKDRNDLE
+144 AAEDRNDRE
-153 NPDEE
+153 YPDEE
-158 TESDTQN
+158 TKSGTN
-165 PWEAGPSDAE
+165 PGEAGPSDAE

-201 DPFSYYDDNALEEE
+201 DPFSYYDDDASEEE

-232 NYAYTDVS
+232 DYAYTDVS
-240 GTKYTVDLYTDHTAT
+240 SGTEYMVDLYTDHTAK
-255 IWELTTSSGEAECIL
+255 IWKLTTSSGGAECIL
-270 PSTIYYTG
+270 PSTIYYT
-278 DDGVQEPAPYTVT
+278 DADGVPEPTPYTVT
-291 ELSLS
+291 ELRLS
-296 YYSGVT
+296 YWSGVT
-302 SDNNNYTSLVLPD
+302 SDNNNYTALVLPD
-315 TLTDIRRSLSGFK
+315 TLTDIGGSLSGFK

-347 NMMELKTLTFD
+347 NMKQLKTLTFD

-373 TKLETIHLPS
+373 KSLTTIHLPS

-400 TDITLP
+400 TDITLS

-413 GSTFSKCTSLKSIEL
+413 GSTFSECTSLKSIEL
-428 PASITTIPRSMF
+428 PASITTIPSSMF

-456 AIGNGAFGSVTDWNG
+456 AIGNGAFGSVTDWKDQ
-471 HETADTALTEIPDLS
+471 EIADTVLTEIPDLS

-492 DRAFYGCSALTTV
+492 DRAFYGCSALETV
-505 DLHNVTTMEYGAF
+505 DLHSVTTMGYGAF
-518 QGCKELSGEIDLSK
+518 QGCDALSGEIDLSN
-532 LEVIPGNA
+532 LEVIPGHA
-540 FCYDSKITSVITCPT
+540 FCYDPNITSVITCPT
-555 LKSIGDWA
+555 LRSIGDWA
-563 FIWAG
+563 FIWAD

-581 GEYTFFLA
+581 GTYTFYKA

-595 ALPDSLTKLGA
+595 ALPDSLTQLGA
-606 NAFNGCEEIEAIQIG
+606 SAFSGCEEVNAIQIG
-621 SGLTDIPSN
+621 SGLKDIPAN
-630 AFDGCRKLTTIT
+630 AFAGCTNLKTIT
-642 VNNRQEDVKIP
+642 VNNRREDVTIP
-653 KIDRVTVTYTIPSL
+653 KIDGVTVTYTIPSL
-667 TADDDK
+667 EATDDK
-673 VSTATDALSLQDA
+673 VSNAEGALSLQQA
-686 VKQAATNGTP
+686 VDQANGP
-696 VTIEKDIRLDEPV
+696 VTIEIEKNICLNAPV
-709 TITAEQKVEIT
+709 TIAKGKQVEIT
-720 ATENHNIFGNKDQ
+720 ANANENYNLFGNKDEKPT
-733 NLANLFVVEAGG
+733 NLFVVEEGG

-769 KTTINGNVVIEKS
+769 KTTIDGNVVIEKS
-782 TLEGNN
+782 TLEGDSM
-788 IGVIE
+788 GVIE
-793 DKGSSA
+793 DNGSSA
-799 KLILENGTIQNHK
+799 ELILENGTIQNHK
-812 IRGAHSASIRVTEG
+812 IRGALSASIRVTEG

-836 RDNIA
+836 QDNIA

-862 MNEGSICNNSG
+862 MNGGSICNNSG

-883 SNDAKARFTMNGGTL
+883 SSNAAKARFTMNGGTL
-898 SNNESHSY
+898 SNNESRSY
-906 TSDSTPTGAVF
+906 TPYSTPTGAVF

-934 CAYGGAG
+934 CAHDGAG
-941 GGVAVMDELPTKE
+941 GGVAVMDELPTEE
-954 HGTAFTMYSG
+954 HGTAFTMNGG

-969 TASGYRCSGG
+969 TASGSRCSGG
-979 GIYSCSNRVS
+979 GIYSCSNYVS

-1010 NTQIY
+1010 NTEIY
-1015 TTLHIQ
+1015 TTLHIE

-1048 QNGAVIYGNTA
+1048 QDGAVIYGNTA

-1100 LYAPPGNLGTSG
+1100 LYAPPGNRGTSG

-1144 GVSIPAVGSLII
+1144 GVSVPAVGSLII

-1175 IGEATSLSNSISVKK
+1175 IGEETSLSYSISVKK
-1190 VWDNPGYEDTQP
+1190 AWDNPGYEDTQP

-1216 VVSTAELTSE
+1216 IVSTAELTGE
-1226 NGWQYTFTDLPLSPN
+1226 NGWQYTFTGLPLSPD
-1241 HYTVTEQPLEGYKAT
+1241 HYTVTEQPLVGYKAT

-1333 PESSY
+1333 PEGTY

-1359 FIITNTYERPLDP
+1359 FIITNTYERPLYP
-1372 EPIEPIPPVDPPQ
+1372 EPIEPIDPIPPVDPPQ
-1385 EEIVTPPIVPETT
+1385 EEIVTPPIVPGTT
-1398 GNEPSPP
+1398 GNEPNPP

-1417 PTEES
+1417 PTEESTEES

-1435 PIKETQETPS
+1435 PIKETQETSS

-1464 LLMFAGVGLLV
+1464 LLMFAGAGLLV

>member
-1 MEAGC
+1 
-6 TIFLRWYTPPCGTR
+6 
-20 FAAHEHND
+20 
-28 NAKERNTAMKKR
+28 MKKR

-71 DWEGAAD
+71 DREDIAD
-78 FTDDSYSSSEQ
+78 YTDDSYSSGYSSSEQ

-108 EVVAEEDANDS
+108 EVIAEEDANDS

-124 DKAADSIEETEPE
+124 DRAADSIEETEPE
-137 DEVQVSD
+137 DEVQDTD
-144 AAKDRNDLE
+144 AAEDRNDRE
-153 NPDEE
+153 YPDEE
-158 TESDTQN
+158 TKSGTN
-165 PWEAGPSDAE
+165 PGETGPSDAE
-175 TEEDVPDSWEETPKI
+175 TEEDVSDSWEETPKI

-201 DPFSYYDDNALEEE
+201 DPFSYYDDDASEEE

-232 NYAYTDVS
+232 DYAYTDVS
-240 GTKYTVDLYTDHTAT
+240 SGTEYMVDLYTDHTAK
-255 IWELTTSSGEAECIL
+255 IWKLTTSSGGAECIL
-270 PSTIYYTG
+270 PSTIYYT
-278 DDGVQEPAPYTVT
+278 DDDDVPEPTPYTVT
-291 ELSLS
+291 ELRFSPYGNS
-296 YYSGVT
+296 VT
-302 SDNNNYTSLVLPD
+302 SVNNNYTALVLPD
-315 TLTDIRRSLSGFK
+315 TLTDIGGSLSGFK

-347 NMMELKTLTFD
+347 YMKQLRTLTFE

-373 TKLETIHLPS
+373 KNLTTIHLPS

-413 GSTFSKCTSLKSIEL
+413 GSTFSECTSLESIEL
-428 PASITTIPRSMF
+428 PASITTIPSYMF

-456 AIGNGAFGSVTDWNG
+456 AIGNSAFKS
-471 HETADTALTEIPDLS
+471 DTALTKIPDLS

-492 DRAFYGCSALTTV
+492 DRAFYGCSALKTV
-505 DLHNVTTMEYGAF
+505 DLHSVTTMEYGAF
-518 QGCKELSGEIDLSK
+518 QGCDALSGEIDLSN
-532 LEVIPGNA
+532 LEEIPGHA
-540 FCYDSKITSVITCPT
+540 FCYDPNITSVITCPT
-555 LKSIGDWA
+555 LRSIGDWA
-563 FIWAG
+563 FIWAD

-581 GEYTFFLA
+581 GTYAFYKA

-595 ALPDSLTKLGA
+595 ALPDSLTQLGA
-606 NAFNGCEEIEAIQIG
+606 SAFSGCEEVNAIQIG
-621 SGLTDIPSN
+621 SGLKDIPAN
-630 AFDGCRKLTTIT
+630 AFAGCTNLKTIT
-642 VNNRQEDVKIP
+642 VNNRREDVTIP
-653 KIDRVTVTYTIPSL
+653 KIDGVTVTYTIPSL
-667 TADDDK
+667 EATDDK
-673 VSTATDALSLQDA
+673 VSNAEGALSLQQA
-686 VKQAATNGTP
+686 VDQANGTP

-709 TITAEQKVEIT
+709 RIAAGQRVEIT
-720 ATENHNIFGNKDQ
+720 ANTNCNIFGNKDKD
-733 NLANLFVVEAGG
+733 LTNLFVVEPGG
-745 ELSLTGALT
+745 KLSLTGALT

-769 KTTINGNVVIEKS
+769 KTTIDGNVVIEKS
-782 TLEGNN
+782 TLEGDSM
-788 IGVIE
+788 GVIE
-793 DKGSSA
+793 DNGSSA
-799 KLILENGTIQNHK
+799 ELILENGTIQNHK
-812 IRGAHSASIRVTEG
+812 IRGARSASIRVTEG

-836 RDNIA
+836 QNNIA
-841 NTSSSDSSSPAVLL
+841 NTASSDSSSPAVLL

-862 MNEGSICNNSG
+862 MNGGSICNNSG

-883 SNDAKARFTMNGGTL
+883 SSNAAKARFTMNSGTL
-898 SNNESHSY
+898 SNNESRSY
-906 TSDSTPTGAVF
+906 TPKSTPTGAVF

-941 GGVAVMDELPTKE
+941 GGVAVMDELPTEE
-954 HGTAFTMYSG
+954 HGTAFTMNGG

-979 GIYSCSNRVS
+979 GIYSCSNYVS

-1010 NTQIY
+1010 NTEIY
-1015 TTLHIQ
+1015 TTLHIE

-1048 QNGAVIYGNTA
+1048 QDGAVIYGNTA

-1100 LYAPPGNLGTSG
+1100 LYAPAGNRGTSG
-1112 QGTRYNAVE
+1112 QGTRYNTVE

-1144 GVSIPAVGSLII
+1144 GVSIPATGSLII

-1175 IGEATSLSNSISVKK
+1175 IGEATSLSYSISVKK
-1190 VWDNPGYEDTQP
+1190 AWDNPGYEDTQP

-1216 VVSTAELTSE
+1216 IVSTAELTGE
-1226 NGWQYTFTDLPLSPN
+1226 NGWQHTFTDLPLSPD

-1333 PESSY
+1333 PEGTY

-1359 FIITNTYERPLDP
+1359 FIITNTYERPLYP
-1372 EPIEPIPPVDPPQ
+1372 EPIEPIDPIPPVDPPQ
-1385 EEIVTPPIVPETT
+1385 EEIVTPPIVPGTT
-1398 GNEPSPP
+1398 GNEPNPP

-1417 PTEES
+1417 PTEESTEES

-1445 VSAKPPKLI
+1445 VSANPPKLI

-1464 LLMFAGVGLLV
+1464 LLMFAGAGLLV

>member
-1 MEAGC
+1 
-6 TIFLRWYTPPCGTR
+6 
-20 FAAHEHND
+20 
-28 NAKERNTAMKKR
+28 MKKR

-71 DWEGAAD
+71 NREDIAD
-78 FTDDSYSSSEQ
+78 YTDDSYSSGYSSSEQ

-108 EVVAEEDANDS
+108 EVIAEEDANDS

-124 DKAADSIEETEPE
+124 DRAADSIEETEPE
-137 DEVQVSD
+137 DEVQNTD
-144 AAKDRNDLE
+144 AAEDRNDRE
-153 NPDEE
+153 YPDEE
-158 TESDTQN
+158 TKSGTN
-165 PWEAGPSDAE
+165 PGEAGPSDAE

-201 DPFSYYDDNALEEE
+201 DPFSYYDDDASEEE

-232 NYAYTDVS
+232 DYAYTDVS
-240 GTKYTVDLYTDHTAT
+240 SGTEYMVDLYTDHTAK
-255 IWELTTSSGEAECIL
+255 IWKLTTSSGEAECIL
-270 PSTIYYTG
+270 PSTIYYTD
-278 DDGVQEPAPYTVT
+278 DDGVPEPTPYTVT
-291 ELSLS
+291 ELRLS
-296 YYSGVT
+296 YWSGVT
-302 SDNNNYTSLVLPD
+302 SDNNNYTALVLPD
-315 TLTDIRRSLSGFK
+315 TLTDIGGSLSGFK

-347 NMMELKTLTFD
+347 NMKQLKTLTFD

-373 TKLETIHLPS
+373 KSLTTIHLPS

-413 GSTFSKCTSLKSIEL
+413 GSTFSECTSLKSIEL
-428 PASITTIPRSMF
+428 PASITTIPSYMF

-456 AIGNGAFGSVTDWNG
+456 TIGNSAFKS
-471 HETADTALTEIPDLS
+471 DTALTEIPDLS

-492 DRAFYGCSALTTV
+492 DRAFYGCSALKTV
-505 DLHNVTTMEYGAF
+505 DLHSVTTMEYGAF
-518 QGCKELSGEIDLSK
+518 QGCDALSGEIDLSN
-532 LEVIPGNA
+532 LEVIPGHA
-540 FCYDSKITSVITCPT
+540 FCYDPNITSVVTCPT
-555 LKSIGDWA
+555 LRSIGDWA
-563 FIWAG
+563 FIWAD

-581 GEYTFFLA
+581 GTYTFYKA

-595 ALPDSLTKLGA
+595 ALPDSLTQLGA
-606 NAFNGCEEIEAIQIG
+606 SAFSGCEKVEAIQIG
-621 SGLTDIPSN
+621 SGLTDIPKD
-630 AFDGCRKLTTIT
+630 AFAGCTNLKTIT
-642 VNNRQEDVKIP
+642 VNNRWEDVTIP
-653 KIDRVTVTYTIPSL
+653 KIDGVTVTYTIPSL
-667 TADDDK
+667 EATDDK
-673 VSTATDALSLQDA
+673 VSNAEGALSLQQA
-686 VKQAATNGTP
+686 VDQANGTP

-709 TITAEQKVEIT
+709 RIAAGQRVEIT
-720 ATENHNIFGNKDQ
+720 ANTNCNIFGNKDKD
-733 NLANLFVVEAGG
+733 LTNLFVVEPGG

-769 KTTINGNVVIEKS
+769 KTTIDGNVVIEKS
-782 TLEGNN
+782 TLEGDSM
-788 IGVIE
+788 GVIE
-793 DKGSSA
+793 DNGSSA
-799 KLILENGTIQNHK
+799 ELILENGTIQNHK
-812 IRGAHSASIRVTEG
+812 IRGALSASIRVTEG

-836 RDNIA
+836 QDNIA
-841 NTSSSDSSSPAVLL
+841 NTPSSDSSSPAVLL

-883 SNDAKARFTMNGGTL
+883 SNNAAKACFTMNGGTL

-906 TSDSTPTGAVF
+906 TPYSTPTGAVF

-922 EFVLNNGTITGN
+922 EFVLNEGTITGN

-941 GGVAVMDELPTKE
+941 GGVAVMDELPTEE
-954 HGTAFTMYSG
+954 HGTAFTMNGG

-979 GIYSCSNRVS
+979 GIYSCSNYVS

-1010 NTQIY
+1010 NTEIY
-1015 TTLHIQ
+1015 TTLHIE

-1100 LYAPPGNLGTSG
+1100 LYAPAGNRGTSG

-1144 GVSIPAVGSLII
+1144 GVSIPATGSLII

-1175 IGEATSLSNSISVKK
+1175 IGEATSLSHSILVKK
-1190 VWDNPGYEDTQP
+1190 AWDNPGHEDTQP

-1216 VVSTAELTSE
+1216 IVSTAELTGE
-1226 NGWQYTFTDLPLSPN
+1226 NGWQHTFTDLPLSPD

-1333 PESSY
+1333 PEGTY

-1349 TLIERSDAGG
+1349 TLIERSDTGG
-1359 FIITNTYERPLDP
+1359 FIITNTYERPLYP
-1372 EPIEPIPPVDPPQ
+1372 EPIEPIDPIPPVDPPQ
-1385 EEIVTPPIVPETT
+1385 EEIVTPPIVPGTT

-1417 PTEES
+1417 PTEESTEES

-1464 LLMFAGVGLLV
+1464 LLMFAGAGLLV

>member
-1 MEAGC
+1 
-6 TIFLRWYTPPCGTR
+6 
-20 FAAHEHND
+20 
-28 NAKERNTAMKKR
+28 MKKR

-71 DWEGAAD
+71 DREDIAD
-78 FTDDSYSSSEQ
+78 FTDDSYSSGYSSSEQ

-108 EVVAEEDANDS
+108 KVIAEEDANDS

-124 DKAADSIEETEPE
+124 DRAADSIEETESE
-137 DEVQVSD
+137 DEVQDTD
-144 AAKDRNDLE
+144 AAEDRNDRE
-153 NPDEE
+153 DSDEE
-158 TESDTQN
+158 TRSGTN
-165 PWEAGPSDAE
+165 PGETGPSDAE
-175 TEEDVPDSWEETPKI
+175 TEEDVSDSWEETPKI

-201 DPFSYYDDNALEEE
+201 DPFSYYDDDASEEE

-232 NYAYTDVS
+232 DYAYTDVS
-240 GTKYTVDLYTDHTAT
+240 SGTEYMVDLYTDHTAK
-255 IWELTTSSGEAECIL
+255 IWKLTTSSGGAECIL
-270 PSTIYYTG
+270 PSTIYYT
-278 DDGVQEPAPYTVT
+278 DDDDVPEPTPYTVT
-291 ELSLS
+291 ELRFSPYGNS
-296 YYSGVT
+296 VT
-302 SDNNNYTSLVLPD
+302 SVNNNYTALVLPD
-315 TLTDIRRSLSGFK
+315 TLTDIGGSLSGFK

-347 NMMELKTLTFD
+347 YMKELRTLTFE

-373 TKLETIHLPS
+373 KNLTTIHLPS

-413 GSTFSKCTSLKSIEL
+413 GSTFSECTSLESIEL
-428 PASITTIPRSMF
+428 PASITTIPSYMF

-456 AIGNGAFGSVTDWNG
+456 AIGNSAFKS
-471 HETADTALTEIPDLS
+471 DTALTEIPDLS

-492 DRAFYGCSALTTV
+492 DRAFYGCSALKTV
-505 DLHNVTTMEYGAF
+505 DLHSVTTMEYGAF
-518 QGCKELSGEIDLSK
+518 QGCDALSGEIDLSN
-532 LEVIPGNA
+532 LEEIPGHA
-540 FCYDSKITSVITCPT
+540 FCYDPNITSVITCPT
-555 LKSIGDWA
+555 LRSIGDWA
-563 FIWAG
+563 FIWAD
-568 ISTISLPETLNSI
+568 ISTISLPETLKSI
-581 GEYTFFLA
+581 GTYTFYKA

-595 ALPDSLTKLGA
+595 ALPDSLTQLGA
-606 NAFNGCEEIEAIQIG
+606 SAFSGCEKVEAIQIG
-621 SGLTDIPSN
+621 SGLTDIPKD
-630 AFDGCRKLTTIT
+630 AFDGCKPKTIT
-642 VNNRQEDVKIP
+642 VNNRREDVHIP
-653 KIDRVTVTYTIPSL
+653 EIDGVTVTYTIPSL
-667 TADDDK
+667 TADNDK
-673 VSTATDALSLQDA
+673 VSNAEGALSLQEA
-686 VKQAATNGTP
+686 VDQANGTP

-709 TITAEQKVEIT
+709 RIAAGQRVEIT
-720 ATENHNIFGNKDQ
+720 ANANENYNLFGNKDEKPT
-733 NLANLFVVEAGG
+733 NLFVVEEGG

-769 KTTINGNVVIEKS
+769 KTTIDGNVVIEKS
-782 TLEGNN
+782 TLEGNDV
-788 IGVIE
+788 GVIE
-793 DKGSSA
+793 DNGSSA
-799 KLILENGTIQNHK
+799 ELILENGTIQNHK

-836 RDNIA
+836 QDNIA
-841 NTSSSDSSSPAVLL
+841 NTASSDSSSPAVLL

-862 MNEGSICNNSG
+862 MNGGSICNNSG

-883 SNDAKARFTMNGGTL
+883 SNNAAKARFTMNGGTL
-898 SNNESHSY
+898 SNNESRSY
-906 TSDSTPTGAVF
+906 TPYSTPTGAVF

-934 CAYGGAG
+934 CAHGGAG
-941 GGVAVMDELPTKE
+941 GGVAVMDELPTEE
-954 HGTAFTMYSG
+954 HGTAFTMNGG

-979 GIYSCSNRVS
+979 GIYSCSNYVS

-1010 NTQIY
+1010 NTDIY
-1015 TTLHIQ
+1015 TTLHIR

-1048 QNGAVIYGNTA
+1048 QDGAVIYGNTA

-1100 LYAPPGNLGTSG
+1100 LYAPAGNRGTSG
-1112 QGTRYNAVE
+1112 QGTRYNTVE

-1175 IGEATSLSNSISVKK
+1175 IGEATSLSYSISVKK
-1190 VWDNPGYEDTQP
+1190 AWDNPGYEDTQP

-1216 VVSTAELTSE
+1216 IVSTAELTGE
-1226 NGWQYTFTDLPLSPN
+1226 NGWQYTFTDLPLSPD

-1333 PESSY
+1333 PEGTY

-1359 FIITNTYERPLDP
+1359 FIITNTYERPLYP
-1372 EPIEPIPPVDPPQ
+1372 EPIEPIDPIPPVDPPQ
-1385 EEIVTPPIVPETT
+1385 EEIVTPPIVPGTT
-1398 GNEPSPP
+1398 GNEPNPP

-1417 PTEES
+1417 PTEESTEES

-1435 PIKETQETPS
+1435 PIKETQETSS

-1464 LLMFAGVGLLV
+1464 LLMFAGAGLLV

>member
-1 MEAGC
+1 
-6 TIFLRWYTPPCGTR
+6 
-20 FAAHEHND
+20 
-28 NAKERNTAMKKR
+28 MKKR
-40 LLAGL
+40 LLAVL

-71 DWEGAAD
+71 DREDIAD
-78 FTDDSYSSSEQ
+78 FTDDSYSSGYSSSEQ

-108 EVVAEEDANDS
+108 KVIAEEDANDS

-124 DKAADSIEETEPE
+124 DRAADSIEETESE
-137 DEVQVSD
+137 DEVQDTD
-144 AAKDRNDLE
+144 AAEDRNDRE
-153 NPDEE
+153 DSDEE
-158 TESDTQN
+158 TRSGTN
-165 PWEAGPSDAE
+165 PGETGPSDAE
-175 TEEDVPDSWEETPKI
+175 TAEDVPDSWEETPKI

-201 DPFSYYDDNALEEE
+201 DPFSYYDDDASEEE

-232 NYAYTDVS
+232 DYAYTDVS
-240 GTKYTVDLYTDHTAT
+240 SGTEYMVDLYTDHTAK
-255 IWELTTSSGEAECIL
+255 IWKLTTSSGEAKCIL
-270 PSTIYYTG
+270 PSTIYYTD
-278 DDGVQEPAPYTVT
+278 DDGVPEPNPYTVT
-291 ELSLS
+291 ELRFSPYGNS
-296 YYSGVT
+296 VT
-302 SDNNNYTSLVLPD
+302 SVNNNYTALVLPD
-315 TLTDIRRSLSGFK
+315 TLTDIGGSLSGFK

-347 NMMELKTLTFD
+347 YMKQLRTLTFE

-373 TKLETIHLPS
+373 KSLTTIHLPS

-413 GSTFSKCTSLKSIEL
+413 GSTFSECTSLESIEL
-428 PASITTIPRSMF
+428 PASITTIPSYMF

-456 AIGNGAFGSVTDWNG
+456 AIGNSAFKS
-471 HETADTALTEIPDLS
+471 DTALTEIPDLS

-492 DRAFYGCSALTTV
+492 DRAFYGCSALKMV
-505 DLHNVTTMEYGAF
+505 DLHSVTTMEYGAF
-518 QGCKELSGEIDLSK
+518 QGCDALSGEIDLSN
-532 LEVIPGNA
+532 LEVIPGHA
-540 FCYDSKITSVITCPT
+540 FCYDPNITSVVTCPT
-555 LKSIGDWA
+555 LRSIGDWA
-563 FIWAG
+563 FIWAD

-581 GEYTFFLA
+581 GTYTFYKA

-595 ALPDSLTKLGA
+595 ALPDSLTQLGA
-606 NAFNGCEEIEAIQIG
+606 SAFSGCEKVEAIQIG
-621 SGLTDIPSN
+621 SGLTDIPKD
-630 AFDGCRKLTTIT
+630 AFAGCTNLKTIT
-642 VNNRQEDVKIP
+642 VNNRREDVHIP
-653 KIDRVTVTYTIPSL
+653 EIDGVTVTYTIPSL
-667 TADDDK
+667 EATDDK
-673 VSTATDALSLQDA
+673 VSNAEGALSLQQA
-686 VKQAATNGTP
+686 VDQANGTP

-709 TITAEQKVEIT
+709 RIAAGQRVEIT
-720 ATENHNIFGNKDQ
+720 ANTNCNIFGNKDKD
-733 NLANLFVVEAGG
+733 LTNLFVVEPGG

-769 KTTINGNVVIEKS
+769 KTTIDGNVVIEKS
-782 TLEGNN
+782 TLEGNDV
-788 IGVIE
+788 GVIE
-793 DKGSSA
+793 DNGSSA
-799 KLILENGTIQNHK
+799 ELILENGTIQNHK
-812 IRGAHSASIRVTEG
+812 IRGALSASIRVTEG

-836 RDNIA
+836 QANIA

-862 MNEGSICNNSG
+862 MNGGSICNNSG

-883 SNDAKARFTMNGGTL
+883 SSNAAKARFTMNGGSL
-898 SNNESHSY
+898 SNNESRSY
-906 TSDSTPTGAVF
+906 TPNSTPTGAVF

-922 EFVLNNGTITGN
+922 EFVLNDGTITGN
-934 CAYGGAG
+934 CAHDGAG
-941 GGVAVMDELPTKE
+941 GGVAVMDELPTEE
-954 HGTAFTMYSG
+954 HGTAFTMNGG

-979 GIYSCSNRVS
+979 GIYSCSNYVS

-1010 NTQIY
+1010 NTEIY
-1015 TTLHIQ
+1015 TTLHIE

-1048 QNGAVIYGNTA
+1048 QDGAVIYGNTA

-1100 LYAPPGNLGTSG
+1100 LYAPPGNRGTSG
-1112 QGTRYNAVE
+1112 QGTRYNTVE

-1144 GVSIPAVGSLII
+1144 GVSIPATGSLII

-1175 IGEATSLSNSISVKK
+1175 IGEATSLSYSISVKK
-1190 VWDNPGYEDTQP
+1190 AWDNPGYEDTQP
-1202 SGVTIHLKE
+1202 SSVTIHLKE

-1216 VVSTAELTSE
+1216 IVSTAELTGE
-1226 NGWQYTFTDLPLSPN
+1226 NGWQHTFTDLPLSPD

-1333 PESSY
+1333 PEGTY

-1359 FIITNTYERPLDP
+1359 FIITNTYERPLYP
-1372 EPIEPIPPVDPPQ
+1372 EPIEPIDPIPPVDPPQ
-1385 EEIVTPPIVPETT
+1385 EEIVTPPIVPGTT
-1398 GNEPSPP
+1398 GNEPNPP

-1417 PTEES
+1417 PTEESTDES

-1464 LLMFAGVGLLV
+1464 LLMFAGAGLLV

>member
-1 MEAGC
+1 
-6 TIFLRWYTPPCGTR
+6 
-20 FAAHEHND
+20 
-28 NAKERNTAMKKR
+28 MKKR

-71 DWEGAAD
+71 DREDIAD
-78 FTDDSYSSSEQ
+78 YTDDSYSSGYSSSEQ

-108 EVVAEEDANDS
+108 EVIAEEDANDS

-124 DKAADSIEETEPE
+124 DRAADSIEETEPE
-137 DEVQVSD
+137 DEVQNTDS
-144 AAKDRNDLE
+144 AEDRNDRE
-153 NPDEE
+153 YPDEE
-158 TESDTQN
+158 TKSGTN
-165 PWEAGPSDAE
+165 PGEAGPSDAE

-201 DPFSYYDDNALEEE
+201 DPFSYYDDDASEEE

-232 NYAYTDVS
+232 DYAYTDVS
-240 GTKYTVDLYTDHTAT
+240 SGTEYMVDLYTDHTAK
-255 IWELTTSSGEAECIL
+255 IWKLITSSGGAECIL
-270 PSTIYYTG
+270 PSTIYYTD
-278 DDGVQEPAPYTVT
+278 DDGVPEPTPYTVT
-291 ELSLS
+291 ELHLS
-296 YYSGVT
+296 YWSGVT
-302 SDNNNYTSLVLPD
+302 SDNNNYTALVLPD
-315 TLTDIRRSLSGFK
+315 TLTDIGGSLSGFK

-347 NMMELKTLTFD
+347 NMKQLKTLTFD
-358 EGVEEIASGSVVSGC
+358 EGVDEIASGSVVSGC
-373 TKLETIHLPS
+373 KSLTTIHLPS

-413 GSTFSKCTSLKSIEL
+413 GSTFSECTSLESIEL
-428 PASITTIPRSMF
+428 PASITTIPSSMF

-456 AIGNGAFGSVTDWNG
+456 AIGNGAFGSVTDWNDQ
-471 HETADTALTEIPDLS
+471 ETADTALTEIPDLS

-492 DRAFYGCSALTTV
+492 DRAFYGCSALETV
-505 DLHNVTTMEYGAF
+505 DLHSVTTMGYAAF
-518 QGCKELSGEIDLSK
+518 QGCDALSGEIDLSK
-532 LEVIPGNA
+532 LEVIPGHA
-540 FCYDSKITSVITCPT
+540 FCYDPNITSVITCPT
-555 LKSIGDWA
+555 LRSIGDWA
-563 FIWAG
+563 FIWAD

-581 GEYTFFLA
+581 GTYTFYKA

-595 ALPDSLTKLGA
+595 ALPDSLTQLGA
-606 NAFNGCEEIEAIQIG
+606 SAFSGCEEVNAIQIG
-621 SGLTDIPSN
+621 SGLKDIPAN
-630 AFDGCRKLTTIT
+630 AFAGCTNLKTIT
-642 VNNRQEDVKIP
+642 VNNRWEDVTIP
-653 KIDRVTVTYTIPSL
+653 KIDGVTVTYTIPSL
-667 TADDDK
+667 EATDDK
-673 VSTATDALSLQDA
+673 VSNAEGALSLQQA
-686 VKQAATNGTP
+686 VDQANGTP

-709 TITAEQKVEIT
+709 RIAAGQRVEIT
-720 ATENHNIFGNKDQ
+720 ANTNCNIFGNKDKD
-733 NLANLFVVEAGG
+733 LTNLFVVEPRG

-769 KTTINGNVVIEKS
+769 KTTIDGNVVIEKS
-782 TLEGNN
+782 TLEGNDV
-788 IGVIE
+788 GVIE
-793 DKGSSA
+793 DNGSSA
-799 KLILENGTIQNHK
+799 ELILENGTIQNHK
-812 IRGAHSASIRVTEG
+812 IRGARSASIRVTEG

-836 RDNIA
+836 QANIA

-862 MNEGSICNNSG
+862 MNGGSICNNSG

-883 SNDAKARFTMNGGTL
+883 SSNAAKARFTMNGGSL
-898 SNNESHSY
+898 SNNESRSY
-906 TSDSTPTGAVF
+906 TPNSTPTGAVF

-922 EFVLNNGTITGN
+922 EFVLNDGTITGN
-934 CAYGGAG
+934 CAHDGAG
-941 GGVAVMDELPTKE
+941 GGVAVMDELPTEE
-954 HGTAFTMYSG
+954 HGTAFTMNGG

-979 GIYSCSNRVS
+979 GIYSCSNYVS

-1010 NTQIY
+1010 NTEIY
-1015 TTLHIQ
+1015 TTLHIE

-1048 QNGAVIYGNTA
+1048 QDGAVIYGNTA

-1100 LYAPPGNLGTSG
+1100 LYAPPGNRGTSG
-1112 QGTRYNAVE
+1112 QGTRYNTVE

-1144 GVSIPAVGSLII
+1144 GVSIPATGSLII

-1175 IGEATSLSNSISVKK
+1175 IGEATSLSYSISVKK
-1190 VWDNPGYEDTQP
+1190 AWDNPGYEDTQP
-1202 SGVTIHLKE
+1202 SSVTIHLKE

-1216 VVSTAELTSE
+1216 IVSTAELTGE

-1265 IITNTYLTTPTPD
+1265 IITNTHLTTPTPMPD

-1333 PESSY
+1333 PEGTY

-1359 FIITNTYERPLDP
+1359 FIITNTYERPLYP
-1372 EPIEPIPPVDPPQ
+1372 EPIEPIDPIPPVDPPQ
-1385 EEIVTPPIVPETT
+1385 EEIVTPPIVPGTT
-1398 GNEPSPP
+1398 GNEPNPP

-1422 TEERSAESDPEES
+1422 TDESTEERSTESDPQES

-1464 LLMFAGVGLLV
+1464 LLMFAGAGLLV

>member
-1 MEAGC
+1 
-6 TIFLRWYTPPCGTR
+6 
-20 FAAHEHND
+20 
-28 NAKERNTAMKKR
+28 MKKR

-71 DWEGAAD
+71 DREDIAD
-78 FTDDSYSSSEQ
+78 FTDDSYSSGYSSSEQ

-108 EVVAEEDANDS
+108 KVIAEEDANDS

-124 DKAADSIEETEPE
+124 DRAADSIEETESE
-137 DEVQVSD
+137 DEVQDTD
-144 AAKDRNDLE
+144 AAEDRNDRE
-153 NPDEE
+153 DSDEE
-158 TESDTQN
+158 TRSGTN
-165 PWEAGPSDAE
+165 PGETGPSDAE
-175 TEEDVPDSWEETPKI
+175 TEEDVSDSWEETPKI

-201 DPFSYYDDNALEEE
+201 DPFSHYDDDASEEE

-232 NYAYTDVS
+232 DYAYTDVS
-240 GTKYTVDLYTDHTAT
+240 SGTEYMVDLYTDHTAK
-255 IWELTTSSGEAECIL
+255 IWKLTTSSGGAECIL
-270 PSTIYYTG
+270 PSTIYYT
-278 DDGVQEPAPYTVT
+278 DDDDVPEPTPYTVT
-291 ELSLS
+291 ELRFSPYGNS
-296 YYSGVT
+296 VT
-302 SDNNNYTSLVLPD
+302 SVNNNYTALVLPD
-315 TLTDIRRSLSGFK
+315 TLTDIGGSLSGFK

-347 NMMELKTLTFD
+347 YMKELRTLTFE

-373 TKLETIHLPS
+373 KNLTTIHLPS

-413 GSTFSKCTSLKSIEL
+413 GSTFSECTSLESIEL
-428 PASITTIPRSMF
+428 PASITTIPSYMF

-456 AIGNGAFGSVTDWNG
+456 AIGNSAFKS
-471 HETADTALTEIPDLS
+471 DTALTEIPDLS

-492 DRAFYGCSALTTV
+492 DRAFYGCSALKTV
-505 DLHNVTTMEYGAF
+505 DLHSVTTMEYGAF
-518 QGCKELSGEIDLSK
+518 QGCDALSGEIDLSN
-532 LEVIPGNA
+532 LEEIPGHA
-540 FCYDSKITSVITCPT
+540 FCYDPNITSVITCPT
-555 LKSIGDWA
+555 LRSIGDWA

-581 GEYTFFLA
+581 GTYTFYKS

-595 ALPDSLTKLGA
+595 ALPDSLTQLGA
-606 NAFNGCEEIEAIQIG
+606 SAFSGCEKVEAIQIG
-621 SGLTDIPSN
+621 SGLTDIPKD
-630 AFDGCRKLTTIT
+630 AFDGCTNLKTIT
-642 VNNRQEDVKIP
+642 VNNRREDVHIP
-653 KIDRVTVTYTIPSL
+653 EIDGVTVTYTIPSL
-667 TADDDK
+667 EATDDK
-673 VSTATDALSLQDA
+673 VSNAEGALSLQQA
-686 VKQAATNGTP
+686 VDQANGP
-696 VTIEKDIRLDEPV
+696 VTIEIEKNICLNAPV
-709 TITAEQKVEIT
+709 RIAAGQRVEIT
-720 ATENHNIFGNKDQ
+720 ANTNCNIFGNKDKD
-733 NLANLFVVEAGG
+733 LTNLFVVEEGG

-769 KTTINGNVVIEKS
+769 KTTIDGNVVIEKS
-782 TLEGNN
+782 TLEGNDM
-788 IGVIE
+788 GVIE
-793 DKGSSA
+793 DNGSSA
-799 KLILENGTIQNHK
+799 ELILENGTIQNHK
-812 IRGAHSASIRVTEG
+812 IRGALSASIRVTEG

-836 RDNIA
+836 QDNIA
-841 NTSSSDSSSPAVLL
+841 NTPSSDSSSPAVLL

-862 MNEGSICNNSG
+862 MNGGSICNNSG

-883 SNDAKARFTMNGGTL
+883 SSNAAKARFTMNSGTL
-898 SNNESHSY
+898 SNNESRSY
-906 TSDSTPTGAVF
+906 TPNSTPTGAVF

-941 GGVAVMDELPTKE
+941 GGVAVMDELPTEE
-954 HGTAFTMYSG
+954 HGTAFTMNGG

-979 GIYSCSNRVS
+979 GIYSCSNYVS

-1010 NTQIY
+1010 NTEIY
-1015 TTLHIQ
+1015 TTLHIE

-1048 QNGAVIYGNTA
+1048 QDGAVIYGNTA

-1100 LYAPPGNLGTSG
+1100 LYAPAGNRGTSG
-1112 QGTRYNAVE
+1112 QGTRYNTVE

-1144 GVSIPAVGSLII
+1144 GVSIPATGSLII

-1175 IGEATSLSNSISVKK
+1175 IGEATSLSYSISVKK
-1190 VWDNPGYEDTQP
+1190 AWDNPGYEDTQP

-1216 VVSTAELTSE
+1216 IVSTAELTGE
-1226 NGWQYTFTDLPLSPN
+1226 NGWQHTFTDLPLSPD

-1333 PESSY
+1333 PEGTY

-1359 FIITNTYERPLDP
+1359 FIITNTYERPLYP
-1372 EPIEPIPPVDPPQ
+1372 EPIEPIDPIPPVDPPQ
-1385 EEIVTPPIVPETT
+1385 EEIVTPPIVPGTT
-1398 GNEPSPP
+1398 GNEPNPP

-1417 PTEES
+1417 PTEESTEES

-1445 VSAKPPKLI
+1445 VSANPPKLI

-1464 LLMFAGVGLLV
+1464 LLMFAGAGLLV

>member
-1 MEAGC
+1 
-6 TIFLRWYTPPCGTR
+6 
-20 FAAHEHND
+20 
-28 NAKERNTAMKKR
+28 MKKR

-71 DWEGAAD
+71 DREDIAD
-78 FTDDSYSSSEQ
+78 YTDDSYSSGYSSSEQ

-108 EVVAEEDANDS
+108 EVIAEEDANDS

-124 DKAADSIEETEPE
+124 DRAADSIEETEPE
-137 DEVQVSD
+137 DEVQDTD
-144 AAKDRNDLE
+144 AAEDRNDRE
-153 NPDEE
+153 YPDEE
-158 TESDTQN
+158 TKSGTN
-165 PWEAGPSDAE
+165 PGEAGPSDAE

-201 DPFSYYDDNALEEE
+201 DPFSYYDDDASEEE

-232 NYAYTDVS
+232 DYAYTDVS
-240 GTKYTVDLYTDHTAT
+240 SGTEYMVDLYTDHTAK
-255 IWELTTSSGEAECIL
+255 IWKLTTSSGEAECIL
-270 PSTIYYTG
+270 PSTIYYTD
-278 DDGVQEPAPYTVT
+278 DDGVPEPNPYTVT
-291 ELSLS
+291 ELRFSPYGNS
-296 YYSGVT
+296 VT
-302 SDNNNYTSLVLPD
+302 SVNNNYTALVLPD
-315 TLTDIRRSLSGFK
+315 TLTDIGGSLSGFK

-347 NMMELKTLTFD
+347 NMKQLKTLTFD

-373 TKLETIHLPS
+373 KSLTTIHLPS

-391 GTFSGASAL
+391 STFSGASAL

-413 GSTFSKCTSLKSIEL
+413 GSTFSECTSLESIEL
-428 PASITTIPRSMF
+428 PASITTIPSHMF

-445 LERVTAKGTIT
+445 LERVTAKGIIT
-456 AIGNGAFGSVTDWNG
+456 AIGNGAFGSVTDWKDQ
-471 HETADTALTEIPDLS
+471 ETADTALTEIPDLS

-492 DRAFYGCSALTTV
+492 DRAFYGCSALETV
-505 DLHNVTTMEYGAF
+505 DLHSVTTMGYAAF
-518 QGCKELSGEIDLSK
+518 QGCDALSGEIDLSK
-532 LEVIPGNA
+532 LEVIPGHA
-540 FCYDSKITSVITCPT
+540 FCYDPNITSVITCPT
-555 LKSIGDWA
+555 LRSIGDWA
-563 FIWAG
+563 FIWAD

-581 GEYTFFLA
+581 GTYTFYKA

-595 ALPDSLTKLGA
+595 ALPDSLTQLGA
-606 NAFNGCEEIEAIQIG
+606 SAFSGCEKVEAIQIG
-621 SGLTDIPSN
+621 SGLTDIPKD
-630 AFDGCRKLTTIT
+630 AFDGCKPKTIT
-642 VNNRQEDVKIP
+642 VNNRREDVHIP
-653 KIDRVTVTYTIPSL
+653 EIDGVTVTYTIPSL
-667 TADDDK
+667 EATDDK
-673 VSTATDALSLQDA
+673 VSNAEGALSLQQA
-686 VKQAATNGTP
+686 VNQANGTP

-709 TITAEQKVEIT
+709 RIIAGQRVEIT
-720 ATENHNIFGNKDQ
+720 ANENCNIFGNKDEKPT
-733 NLANLFVVEAGG
+733 NLFVVEEGG

-769 KTTINGNVVIEKS
+769 KTTIDGNVVIEKS
-782 TLEGNN
+782 TLEGNDV
-788 IGVIE
+788 GVIE
-793 DKGSSA
+793 DNGSSA
-799 KLILENGTIQNHK
+799 ELILENGTIQNHK

-836 RDNIA
+836 QDNIA
-841 NTSSSDSSSPAVLL
+841 NTASSDSSSPAVLL

-862 MNEGSICNNSG
+862 MNGGSICNNSG

-883 SNDAKARFTMNGGTL
+883 SNNAAKARFTMNSGTL
-898 SNNESHSY
+898 SNNESRSY
-906 TSDSTPTGAVF
+906 TPKSTPTGAVF

-941 GGVAVMDELPTKE
+941 GGVAVMDELPTEE
-954 HGTAFTMYSG
+954 HGTAFTMYDG

-969 TASGYRCSGG
+969 KASGYRCDGG
-979 GIYSCSNRVS
+979 GIYSCSNHVS

-1010 NTQIY
+1010 NTEIY
-1015 TTLHIQ
+1015 TTLHIE

-1048 QNGAVIYGNTA
+1048 QDGAVIYGNTA

-1100 LYAPPGNLGTSG
+1100 LYAPAGNRGTSG
-1112 QGTRYNAVE
+1112 QGTRYNTVE

-1144 GVSIPAVGSLII
+1144 GVSIPATGSLII

-1175 IGEATSLSNSISVKK
+1175 IGEATSLSYSISVKK
-1190 VWDNPGYEDTQP
+1190 AWDNPGYEDTQP

-1216 VVSTAELTSE
+1216 IVSTAELTGE
-1226 NGWQYTFTDLPLSPN
+1226 NGWQHTFTDLPLSPD

-1333 PESSY
+1333 PEGTY
-1338 SVTEDAVPGYE
+1338 SVSEDAVPGYE

-1359 FIITNTYERPLDP
+1359 FIITNTYERPLYP
-1372 EPIEPIPPVDPPQ
+1372 EPIEPIDPIPPVDPPQ
-1385 EEIVTPPIVPETT
+1385 EEIVTPPIVPGTT

-1417 PTEES
+1417 PTKESTEES

-1464 LLMFAGVGLLV
+1464 LLMFAGAGLLV
-1475 FGFYKRSKE
+1475 FGLYKRSKE

>member
-1 MEAGC
+1 
-6 TIFLRWYTPPCGTR
+6 
-20 FAAHEHND
+20 
-28 NAKERNTAMKKR
+28 MKKR

-71 DWEGAAD
+71 DREDIAD
-78 FTDDSYSSSEQ
+78 YTDDSYSSGYSSSEQ

-108 EVVAEEDANDS
+108 EVIAEEDANDS

-124 DKAADSIEETEPE
+124 DRAADSIEETEPE
-137 DEVQVSD
+137 DEVQNTD
-144 AAKDRNDLE
+144 AAEDRNDRE
-153 NPDEE
+153 YPDEE
-158 TESDTQN
+158 TKSGTN
-165 PWEAGPSDAE
+165 PGEAGPSDAE

-201 DPFSYYDDNALEEE
+201 DPFSYYDDDASEEE

-232 NYAYTDVS
+232 DYAYTDVS
-240 GTKYTVDLYTDHTAT
+240 SGTEYMVDLYTDHTAK
-255 IWELTTSSGEAECIL
+255 IWKLTTSSGEAECIL
-270 PSTIYYTG
+270 PSTIYYTD
-278 DDGVQEPAPYTVT
+278 DDGVPEPNPYTVT
-291 ELSLS
+291 ELRFSPYGNS
-296 YYSGVT
+296 VT
-302 SDNNNYTSLVLPD
+302 SVNNNYTALVLPD
-315 TLTDIRRSLSGFK
+315 TLTDIGGSLSGFK

-347 NMMELKTLTFD
+347 YMKQLRTLTFE

-373 TKLETIHLPS
+373 KSLTTIHLPS

-413 GSTFSKCTSLKSIEL
+413 GSTFSECTSLKSITL
-428 PASITTIPRSMF
+428 PASITTIPSYMF

-445 LERVTAKGTIT
+445 LERVTVKGTIT
-456 AIGNGAFGSVTDWNG
+456 AIGNSAFKS
-471 HETADTALTEIPDLS
+471 DTALTEIPDLS

-492 DRAFYGCSALTTV
+492 DRAFYGCSALETV
-505 DLHNVTTMEYGAF
+505 DLHSVTTMEYAAF
-518 QGCKELSGEIDLSK
+518 QGCDALSGEIDLSN
-532 LEVIPGNA
+532 LEVIPGHA
-540 FCYDSKITSVITCPT
+540 FCYDPNITSVVTCPT
-555 LKSIGDWA
+555 LRSIGDWA

-581 GEYTFFLA
+581 GTYTFYKA

-595 ALPDSLTKLGA
+595 ALPDSLTQLGA
-606 NAFNGCEEIEAIQIG
+606 SAFSGCEKVEAIQIG
-621 SGLTDIPSN
+621 SGLTDIPKD
-630 AFDGCRKLTTIT
+630 AFDGCKPKTIT
-642 VNNRQEDVKIP
+642 VNNRREDVTIP
-653 KIDRVTVTYTIPSL
+653 EIDGVTVTYTIPSL
-667 TADDDK
+667 TADNDK
-673 VSTATDALSLQDA
+673 VSNAEGALSLQQA
-686 VKQAATNGTP
+686 VNQANGTP

-709 TITAEQKVEIT
+709 RIAAGQRVEIT
-720 ATENHNIFGNKDQ
+720 ANTNCNIFGNKDKD
-733 NLANLFVVEAGG
+733 LTNLFVVEEGG

-769 KTTINGNVVIEKS
+769 KTTIDGNVVIEKS
-782 TLEGNN
+782 TLEGNDV
-788 IGVIE
+788 GVIE
-793 DKGSSA
+793 NNGSSA
-799 KLILENGTIQNHK
+799 ELILENGTIQNHK
-812 IRGAHSASIRVTEG
+812 IRGARSASIRVTEG

-836 RDNIA
+836 QDNIA
-841 NTSSSDSSSPAVLL
+841 NTPSSDSSSPAVLL

-883 SNDAKARFTMNGGTL
+883 SNNAAKARFTMNGGTL

-906 TSDSTPTGAVF
+906 TPYSTPTGAVF

-922 EFVLNNGTITGN
+922 EFVLNEGTITGN

-941 GGVAVMDELPTKE
+941 GGVAVMDELPTEE
-954 HGTAFTMYSG
+954 HGTAFTMNGG

-979 GIYSCSNRVS
+979 GIYSCSNYVS

-1010 NTQIY
+1010 NTEIY
-1015 TTLHIQ
+1015 TTLHIE

-1048 QNGAVIYGNTA
+1048 QDGAVIYGNTA

-1100 LYAPPGNLGTSG
+1100 LYAPAGNRGTSG
-1112 QGTRYNAVE
+1112 QGTRYNTVE

-1144 GVSIPAVGSLII
+1144 GVSIPATGSLII

-1175 IGEATSLSNSISVKK
+1175 IGEATSLSYSISVKK
-1190 VWDNPGYEDTQP
+1190 AWDNPGYEDTQP

-1216 VVSTAELTSE
+1216 IVSTAELTGE
-1226 NGWQYTFTDLPLSPN
+1226 NGWQHTFTDLPLSPD

-1265 IITNTYLTTPTPD
+1265 IITNTYLTTPTPTPD

-1333 PESSY
+1333 PEGTY

-1359 FIITNTYERPLDP
+1359 FIITNTYERPLYP
-1372 EPIEPIPPVDPPQ
+1372 EPIEPIDPIPPVDPPQ
-1385 EEIVTPPIVPETT
+1385 EEIVTPPIVPGTT
-1398 GNEPSPP
+1398 GNEPNPP

-1417 PTEES
+1417 PTEESTDES

-1464 LLMFAGVGLLV
+1464 LLMFAGAGLLV

>member
-1 MEAGC
+1 
-6 TIFLRWYTPPCGTR
+6 
-20 FAAHEHND
+20 
-28 NAKERNTAMKKR
+28 MKKR

-71 DWEGAAD
+71 DREDIAD
-78 FTDDSYSSSEQ
+78 FTDDSYSSGYSSSEQ

-108 EVVAEEDANDS
+108 KVIAEEDANDS

-124 DKAADSIEETEPE
+124 DRAADSIEETESE
-137 DEVQVSD
+137 DEVQDTD
-144 AAKDRNDLE
+144 AAEDRNDRE
-153 NPDEE
+153 DSDEE
-158 TESDTQN
+158 TRSGTN
-165 PWEAGPSDAE
+165 PGETGPSDAE
-175 TEEDVPDSWEETPKI
+175 TEEDVSDSWEETPKI

-201 DPFSYYDDNALEEE
+201 DPFSYYDDDASEEE

-232 NYAYTDVS
+232 DYAYTDVS
-240 GTKYTVDLYTDHTAT
+240 SGTEYMVDLYTDHTAK
-255 IWELTTSSGEAECIL
+255 IWKLTTSSGGAECIL
-270 PSTIYYTG
+270 PSTIYYT
-278 DDGVQEPAPYTVT
+278 DDDDVPEPTPYTVT
-291 ELSLS
+291 ELRFSPYGNS
-296 YYSGVT
+296 VT
-302 SDNNNYTSLVLPD
+302 SVNNNYTALVLPD
-315 TLTDIRRSLSGFK
+315 TLTDIGGSLSGFK

-347 NMMELKTLTFD
+347 YMKQLRTLTFE

-373 TKLETIHLPS
+373 KNLTTIHLPS

-413 GSTFSKCTSLKSIEL
+413 GSTFSECTSLKSITL
-428 PASITTIPRSMF
+428 PASITTIPSYMF

-456 AIGNGAFGSVTDWNG
+456 AIGNSAFKS
-471 HETADTALTEIPDLS
+471 DTALTKIPDLS

-492 DRAFYGCSALTTV
+492 DRAFYGCSALKTV
-505 DLHNVTTMEYGAF
+505 DLHSVTTMEYGAF
-518 QGCKELSGEIDLSK
+518 QGCDALSGEIDLSN
-532 LEVIPGNA
+532 LEEIPGHA
-540 FCYDSKITSVITCPT
+540 FCYDPNITSVITCPT
-555 LKSIGDWA
+555 LRSIGDWA
-563 FIWAG
+563 FIWAD

-581 GEYTFFLA
+581 GTYAFYKA

-595 ALPDSLTKLGA
+595 ALPDSLTQLGA
-606 NAFNGCEEIEAIQIG
+606 SAFSGCEEVNAIQIG
-621 SGLTDIPSN
+621 SGLKDIPAN
-630 AFDGCRKLTTIT
+630 AFAGCTNLKTIT
-642 VNNRQEDVKIP
+642 VNNRREDVTIP
-653 KIDRVTVTYTIPSL
+653 KIDGVTVTYTIPSL
-667 TADDDK
+667 EATDDK
-673 VSTATDALSLQDA
+673 VSNAEGALSLQQA
-686 VKQAATNGTP
+686 VDQANGTP

-709 TITAEQKVEIT
+709 RIAAGQRVEIT
-720 ATENHNIFGNKDQ
+720 ANTNCNIFGNKDKD
-733 NLANLFVVEAGG
+733 LTNLFVVEPGG
-745 ELSLTGALT
+745 KLSLTGALT

-769 KTTINGNVVIEKS
+769 KTTIDGNVVIEKS
-782 TLEGNN
+782 TLEGDSM
-788 IGVIE
+788 GVIE
-793 DKGSSA
+793 DNGSSA
-799 KLILENGTIQNHK
+799 ELILENGTIQNHK
-812 IRGAHSASIRVTEG
+812 IRGALSASIRVTEG

-836 RDNIA
+836 QDNIA
-841 NTSSSDSSSPAVLL
+841 NTPSSDSSSPAVLL

-883 SNDAKARFTMNGGTL
+883 SNNAAKACFTMNGGTL
-898 SNNESHSY
+898 SNNESRSY
-906 TSDSTPTGAVF
+906 TPYSTPTGAVF

-934 CAYGGAG
+934 CAHGGAG
-941 GGVAVMDELPTKE
+941 GGVAVMDELPTEE
-954 HGTAFTMYSG
+954 HGTAFTMIGG

-979 GIYSCSNRVS
+979 GIYSCSNHVS

-1010 NTQIY
+1010 NTEIY
-1015 TTLHIQ
+1015 TTLHIE

-1048 QNGAVIYGNTA
+1048 QDGAVIYGNTA

-1100 LYAPPGNLGTSG
+1100 LYAPAGNRGTSG

-1144 GVSIPAVGSLII
+1144 GVSIPATGSLII

-1175 IGEATSLSNSISVKK
+1175 IGEATSLSHSILVKK
-1190 VWDNPGYEDTQP
+1190 AWDNPGHEDTQP

-1216 VVSTAELTSE
+1216 IVSTAELTGE
-1226 NGWQYTFTDLPLSPN
+1226 NGWQHTFTDLPLSPD

-1333 PESSY
+1333 PEGTY

-1359 FIITNTYERPLDP
+1359 FIITNTYERPLYP
-1372 EPIEPIPPVDPPQ
+1372 EPIEPIDPIPPVDPPQ
-1385 EEIVTPPIVPETT
+1385 EEIVTPPIVPGTT
-1398 GNEPSPP
+1398 GNEPNPP

-1417 PTEES
+1417 PTEESTEES

-1435 PIKETQETPS
+1435 PIKETQETSS

-1464 LLMFAGVGLLV
+1464 LLMFAGAGLLV

>member
-1 MEAGC
+1 
-6 TIFLRWYTPPCGTR
+6 
-20 FAAHEHND
+20 
-28 NAKERNTAMKKR
+28 MKKR

-71 DWEGAAD
+71 DRED
-78 FTDDSYSSSEQ
+78 ITDYTDDSYSSGYSSSEQ

-108 EVVAEEDANDS
+108 KVIAEEDANDS

-124 DKAADSIEETEPE
+124 DRAADSIEETESE
-137 DEVQVSD
+137 DEVQDTD
-144 AAKDRNDLE
+144 AAEDRNDRE
-153 NPDEE
+153 DSDEE
-158 TESDTQN
+158 TRSGTN
-165 PWEAGPSDAE
+165 PGETGPSDAE
-175 TEEDVPDSWEETPKI
+175 TEEDVSDSWEETPKI

-201 DPFSYYDDNALEEE
+201 DPFSYYDDDASEEE

-232 NYAYTDVS
+232 DYAYTDVS
-240 GTKYTVDLYTDHTAT
+240 SGTEYMVDLYTDHTAK
-255 IWELTTSSGEAECIL
+255 IWKLTTSSGGAECIL
-270 PSTIYYTG
+270 PSTIYYT
-278 DDGVQEPAPYTVT
+278 DDDDVPEPTPYTVT
-291 ELSLS
+291 ELKFSPYGNS
-296 YYSGVT
+296 VT
-302 SDNNNYTSLVLPD
+302 SVNNNYTALVLPD
-315 TLTDIRRSLSGFK
+315 TLTDIGGSLSGFK

-347 NMMELKTLTFD
+347 YMKELRTLTFE

-373 TKLETIHLPS
+373 KNLTTIHLPS

-413 GSTFSKCTSLKSIEL
+413 GSTFSECTSLKSITL
-428 PASITTIPRSMF
+428 PASITTIPSYMF

-456 AIGNGAFGSVTDWNG
+456 AIGNSAFKS
-471 HETADTALTEIPDLS
+471 DTALTEIPDLS

-492 DRAFYGCSALTTV
+492 DRAFYGCSALKTV
-505 DLHNVTTMEYGAF
+505 DLHSVTTMEYGAF
-518 QGCKELSGEIDLSK
+518 QGCDALSGEIDLSN
-532 LEVIPGNA
+532 LEEIPGHA
-540 FCYDSKITSVITCPT
+540 FCYDPNITSVITCPT
-555 LKSIGDWA
+555 LRSIGDWA
-563 FIWAG
+563 FIWAD

-581 GEYTFFLA
+581 GTYTFYKA

-595 ALPDSLTKLGA
+595 ALPDSLTQLGA
-606 NAFNGCEEIEAIQIG
+606 SAFSGCEEVNAIQIG
-621 SGLTDIPSN
+621 SGLKDIPAN
-630 AFDGCRKLTTIT
+630 AFAGCTNLKTIT
-642 VNNRQEDVKIP
+642 VNNRQEDVTIP
-653 KIDRVTVTYTIPSL
+653 KIDGVTVTYTIPSL
-667 TADDDK
+667 TADNDK
-673 VSTATDALSLQDA
+673 VSAAADALSLQQA
-686 VKQAATNGTP
+686 VNQANGTP

-709 TITAEQKVEIT
+709 RIAAGQRVEIT
-720 ATENHNIFGNKDQ
+720 ANANENYNLFGNKDK
-733 NLANLFVVEAGG
+733 NLTNLFVVEAGG

-769 KTTINGNVVIEKS
+769 KTTIDGNVVIEKS
-782 TLEGNN
+782 TLEGDSM
-788 IGVIE
+788 GVIE
-793 DKGSSA
+793 DNGSSA
-799 KLILENGTIQNHK
+799 ELILENGTIQNHK
-812 IRGAHSASIRVTEG
+812 IRGARSASIRVTEG

-836 RDNIA
+836 QNNIA
-841 NTSSSDSSSPAVLL
+841 NTASSDSSSPAVLL

-862 MNEGSICNNSG
+862 MNGGSICNNSG

-883 SNDAKARFTMNGGTL
+883 SSNAAKARFTMNSGAL
-898 SNNESHSY
+898 SNNESRSY
-906 TSDSTPTGAVF
+906 TPKSTPTGAVF

-941 GGVAVMDELPTKE
+941 GGVAVMDELPTEE
-954 HGTAFTMYSG
+954 HGTAFTMNGG

-979 GIYSCSNRVS
+979 GIYSCSNYVS

-1010 NTQIY
+1010 NTEIY
-1015 TTLHIQ
+1015 TTLHIE

-1048 QNGAVIYGNTA
+1048 QDGAVIYGNTA

-1100 LYAPPGNLGTSG
+1100 LYAPAGNRGTSG
-1112 QGTRYNAVE
+1112 QGTRYNTVE

-1132 KKGLALKSVVSD
+1132 KKGLALKSVVSG
-1144 GVSIPAVGSLII
+1144 GVSIPATGSLII

-1175 IGEATSLSNSISVKK
+1175 IGEATSLSYSISVKK
-1190 VWDNPGYEDTQP
+1190 AWDNPGYEDTQP

-1216 VVSTAELTSE
+1216 IVSTAELTGE
-1226 NGWQYTFTDLPLSPN
+1226 NGWQHTFTDLPLSPD

-1333 PESSY
+1333 PEGTY

-1359 FIITNTYERPLDP
+1359 FIITNTYERPLYP
-1372 EPIEPIPPVDPPQ
+1372 EPIEPIDPIPPVDPPQ
-1385 EEIVTPPIVPETT
+1385 EEIVTPPIVPGTT
-1398 GNEPSPP
+1398 GNEPNPP

-1417 PTEES
+1417 PTEESTEES

-1435 PIKETQETPS
+1435 PIKETQETSS

-1464 LLMFAGVGLLV
+1464 LLMFAGAGLLV

>member
-1 MEAGC
+1 
-6 TIFLRWYTPPCGTR
+6 
-20 FAAHEHND
+20 
-28 NAKERNTAMKKR
+28 MKKR

-71 DWEGAAD
+71 DREDIAD
-78 FTDDSYSSSEQ
+78 YTDDSYSSGYSSSEQ

-108 EVVAEEDANDS
+108 EVIAEEDANDS

-124 DKAADSIEETEPE
+124 DRAADSIEETEPE
-137 DEVQVSD
+137 DEVQDTD
-144 AAKDRNDLE
+144 AAEDRNDRE
-153 NPDEE
+153 YPDEE
-158 TESDTQN
+158 TKSGTN
-165 PWEAGPSDAE
+165 PGEAGPSDAE

-201 DPFSYYDDNALEEE
+201 DPFSYYDDDASEEE

-232 NYAYTDVS
+232 DYAYTDVS
-240 GTKYTVDLYTDHTAT
+240 SGTEYMVDLYTDHTAK
-255 IWELTTSSGEAECIL
+255 IWKLTTSSGGAECIL
-270 PSTIYYTG
+270 PSTIYYT
-278 DDGVQEPAPYTVT
+278 DDDDVPEPTPYTVT
-291 ELSLS
+291 ELRFSPYGNS
-296 YYSGVT
+296 VT
-302 SDNNNYTSLVLPD
+302 SVNNNYTALVLPD
-315 TLTDIRRSLSGFK
+315 TLTDIGGSLSGFK

-347 NMMELKTLTFD
+347 YMKQLRTLTFE

-373 TKLETIHLPS
+373 KNLTTIHLPS

-413 GSTFSKCTSLKSIEL
+413 GSTFSECTSLKSITL
-428 PASITTIPRSMF
+428 PASITTIPSYMF

-456 AIGNGAFGSVTDWNG
+456 AIGNSAFKS
-471 HETADTALTEIPDLS
+471 DTALTEIPDLS

-492 DRAFYGCSALTTV
+492 DRAFYGCSALKTV
-505 DLHNVTTMEYGAF
+505 DLHSVTTMEYGAF
-518 QGCKELSGEIDLSK
+518 QGCDALSGEIDLSN
-532 LEVIPGNA
+532 LEEIPGHA
-540 FCYDSKITSVITCPT
+540 FCYDPNITSVITCPT
-555 LKSIGDWA
+555 LRSIGDWA
-563 FIWAG
+563 FIWAD
-568 ISTISLPETLNSI
+568 ISTISLPETLKSI
-581 GEYTFFLA
+581 GTYTFYKA

-595 ALPDSLTKLGA
+595 ALPDSLTQLGA
-606 NAFNGCEEIEAIQIG
+606 SAFSGCEKVEAIQIG
-621 SGLTDIPSN
+621 SGLTDIPKD
-630 AFDGCRKLTTIT
+630 AFDGCKPKTIT
-642 VNNRQEDVKIP
+642 VNNRREDVHIP
-653 KIDRVTVTYTIPSL
+653 EIDGVTVTYTIPSL
-667 TADDDK
+667 TADNDK
-673 VSTATDALSLQDA
+673 VSNAEGALSLQEA
-686 VKQAATNGTP
+686 VDQANGTP

-709 TITAEQKVEIT
+709 RIAAGQRVEIT
-720 ATENHNIFGNKDQ
+720 ANANENYNLFGNKDEKPT
-733 NLANLFVVEAGG
+733 NLFVVEEGG

-769 KTTINGNVVIEKS
+769 KTTIDGNVVIEKS
-782 TLEGNN
+782 TLEGNDV
-788 IGVIE
+788 GVIE
-793 DKGSSA
+793 DNGSSA
-799 KLILENGTIQNHK
+799 ELILENGTIQNHK

-836 RDNIA
+836 QDNIA
-841 NTSSSDSSSPAVLL
+841 NTASSDSSSPAVLL

-862 MNEGSICNNSG
+862 MNGGSICNNSG

-883 SNDAKARFTMNGGTL
+883 SNNAAKARFTMNGGTL
-898 SNNESHSY
+898 SNNESRSY
-906 TSDSTPTGAVF
+906 TPYSTPTGAVF

-934 CAYGGAG
+934 CAHGGAG
-941 GGVAVMDELPTKE
+941 GGVAVMDELPTEE
-954 HGTAFTMYSG
+954 HGTAFTMIGG

-979 GIYSCSNRVS
+979 GIYSCSNHVS

-1010 NTQIY
+1010 NTEIY
-1015 TTLHIQ
+1015 TTLHIE

-1048 QNGAVIYGNTA
+1048 QDGAVIYGNTA

-1100 LYAPPGNLGTSG
+1100 LYAPAGNRGTSG
-1112 QGTRYNAVE
+1112 QGTRYNTVE

-1175 IGEATSLSNSISVKK
+1175 IGEETSLSYSISVKK
-1190 VWDNPGYEDTQP
+1190 AWDNPGYEDTQP
-1202 SGVTIHLKE
+1202 SSVTIHLKE

-1216 VVSTAELTSE
+1216 IVSTAELTGE

-1303 IHVSLWNGDAKVKEA
+1303 IHVSLWNGDAKAKEA

-1333 PESSY
+1333 PEGTY

-1359 FIITNTYERPLDP
+1359 FIITNTYERPLYP
-1372 EPIEPIPPVDPPQ
+1372 EPIEPIDPIPPVDPPQ
-1385 EEIVTPPIVPETT
+1385 EEIVTPPIVPGTT
-1398 GNEPSPP
+1398 GNEPNPP

-1417 PTEES
+1417 PTEESTEES

-1445 VSAKPPKLI
+1445 VSANPPKLI

-1464 LLMFAGVGLLV
+1464 LLMFAGAGLLV

>member
-1 MEAGC
+1 
-6 TIFLRWYTPPCGTR
+6 
-20 FAAHEHND
+20 
-28 NAKERNTAMKKR
+28 MKKR

-71 DWEGAAD
+71 DREDIAD
-78 FTDDSYSSSEQ
+78 YTDDSYSSGYSSSEQ

-108 EVVAEEDANDS
+108 EVIAEEDANDS

-124 DKAADSIEETEPE
+124 DRAADSIEETEPE
-137 DEVQVSD
+137 DEVQDTD
-144 AAKDRNDLE
+144 AAEDRNDRE
-153 NPDEE
+153 DSDEE
-158 TESDTQN
+158 TRSGTQN
-165 PWEAGPSDAE
+165 PGEAGPSDAE

-201 DPFSYYDDNALEEE
+201 DPFSYYDDDASEEE

-232 NYAYTDVS
+232 DYAYTDVS
-240 GTKYTVDLYTDHTAT
+240 SGTEYMVDLYTDHTAK
-255 IWELTTSSGEAECIL
+255 IWKLTTSSGEAECIL

-278 DDGVQEPAPYTVT
+278 DDGVQEPNPYTVT
-291 ELSLS
+291 ELRFSPYGNS
-296 YYSGVT
+296 VT
-302 SDNNNYTSLVLPD
+302 SVNNNYTALVLPD
-315 TLTDIRRSLSGFK
+315 TLTDIGGSLSGFK

-347 NMMELKTLTFD
+347 YMKQLRTLTFD

-373 TKLETIHLPS
+373 KNLTTIHLPS

-413 GSTFSKCTSLKSIEL
+413 GSTFSECTSLKSIEL
-428 PASITTIPRSMF
+428 PASITTIPSYMF

-456 AIGNGAFGSVTDWNG
+456 TIGNSAFKS
-471 HETADTALTEIPDLS
+471 DTALTEIPDLS

-492 DRAFYGCSALTTV
+492 DRAFYGCSALKTV
-505 DLHNVTTMEYGAF
+505 DLHSVTTMEYAAF
-518 QGCKELSGEIDLSK
+518 QGCDALSGEIDLSN
-532 LEVIPGNA
+532 LEVIPGHA
-540 FCYDSKITSVITCPT
+540 FCYDPNITSVVTCPT
-555 LKSIGDWA
+555 LRSIGDWA

-581 GEYTFFLA
+581 GTYTFYKA

-595 ALPDSLTKLGA
+595 ALPDSLTQLGA
-606 NAFNGCEEIEAIQIG
+606 SAFSGCEKVEAIQIG
-621 SGLTDIPSN
+621 SGLTDIPKD
-630 AFDGCRKLTTIT
+630 AFDGCKPKTIT
-642 VNNRQEDVKIP
+642 VNNRREDVHIP
-653 KIDRVTVTYTIPSL
+653 EIDGVTVTYTIPSL
-667 TADDDK
+667 TADNDK
-673 VSTATDALSLQDA
+673 VSNAEGALSLQQA
-686 VKQAATNGTP
+686 VNQANGTP

-709 TITAEQKVEIT
+709 RIAAGQRVEIT
-720 ATENHNIFGNKDQ
+720 ANENCNIFGNKDE
-733 NLANLFVVEAGG
+733 NLANLFVVEEGG

-769 KTTINGNVVIEKS
+769 KTTIDGNVVIEKS
-782 TLEGNN
+782 TLEGDSM
-788 IGVIE
+788 GVIE
-793 DKGSSA
+793 DNGSSA
-799 KLILENGTIQNHK
+799 ELILENGTIQNHK
-812 IRGAHSASIRVTEG
+812 IRGAHSASIRVTKG

-836 RDNIA
+836 QDNIA
-841 NTSSSDSSSPAVLL
+841 NTPSSDSSSPAVLL

-862 MNEGSICNNSG
+862 MNRGSICNNSG

-883 SNDAKARFTMNGGTL
+883 SSNAAKARFTMNGGTL

-906 TSDSTPTGAVF
+906 TPYSTPTGAVF

-922 EFVLNNGTITGN
+922 EFVLNEGTITGN
-934 CAYGGAG
+934 CAHGGAG
-941 GGVAVMDELPTKE
+941 GGVAVMDELPREE
-954 HGTAFTMYSG
+954 HGTAFTMNGG
-964 TISNN
+964 TVSNN

-979 GIYSCSNRVS
+979 GIYSCSNHVS

-1010 NTQIY
+1010 NTEIY
-1015 TTLHIQ
+1015 TTLHIE

-1048 QNGAVIYGNTA
+1048 QDGAVIYGNTA

-1100 LYAPPGNLGTSG
+1100 LYAPAGNRGTSG
-1112 QGTRYNAVE
+1112 QGTRYNTVE

-1144 GVSIPAVGSLII
+1144 GVSIPATGSLII

-1175 IGEATSLSNSISVKK
+1175 IGEETSLSYSISVKK
-1190 VWDNPGYEDTQP
+1190 AWDNPGYEDTQP

-1216 VVSTAELTSE
+1216 IVSTAELTGE
-1226 NGWQYTFTDLPLSPN
+1226 NGWQHTFTDLPLSPD

-1333 PESSY
+1333 PEGTY

-1359 FIITNTYERPLDP
+1359 FIITNTYERPLYP
-1372 EPIEPIPPVDPPQ
+1372 EPIEPIDPIPPVDPPQ
-1385 EEIVTPPIVPETT
+1385 EEIVTPPIVPGTT

-1417 PTEES
+1417 PTEESTEES

-1464 LLMFAGVGLLV
+1464 LLMFAGAGLLV

>member
-1 MEAGC
+1 
-6 TIFLRWYTPPCGTR
+6 
-20 FAAHEHND
+20 
-28 NAKERNTAMKKR
+28 MKKR

-71 DWEGAAD
+71 NREDIAD
-78 FTDDSYSSSEQ
+78 YTDDSYSSGYSSSEQ

-108 EVVAEEDANDS
+108 EVIAEEDANDS

-124 DKAADSIEETEPE
+124 DRAADSIEETEPE
-137 DEVQVSD
+137 DEVQDTD
-144 AAKDRNDLE
+144 AAEDRNDRE
-153 NPDEE
+153 YPDEE
-158 TESDTQN
+158 TKSGTN
-165 PWEAGPSDAE
+165 PGETGPSDAE
-175 TEEDVPDSWEETPKI
+175 TEEDVSDSWEETPKI

-201 DPFSYYDDNALEEE
+201 DPFSYYDDDASEEE

-232 NYAYTDVS
+232 DYAYTDVS
-240 GTKYTVDLYTDHTAT
+240 SGTEYMVDLYTDHTAK
-255 IWELTTSSGEAECIL
+255 IWKLTTSSGGAECIL
-270 PSTIYYTG
+270 PSTIYYT
-278 DDGVQEPAPYTVT
+278 DDDDVPEPTPYTVT
-291 ELSLS
+291 ELRFSPYGNS
-296 YYSGVT
+296 VT
-302 SDNNNYTSLVLPD
+302 SVNNNYTALVLPD
-315 TLTDIRRSLSGFK
+315 TLTDIGGSLSGFK

-347 NMMELKTLTFD
+347 YMKQLRTLTFE

-373 TKLETIHLPS
+373 KNLTTIHLPS

-413 GSTFSKCTSLKSIEL
+413 GSTFSECTSLKSITL
-428 PASITTIPRSMF
+428 PASITTIPSYMF

-456 AIGNGAFGSVTDWNG
+456 AIGNSAFKS
-471 HETADTALTEIPDLS
+471 DTALTKIPDLS

-492 DRAFYGCSALTTV
+492 DRAFYGCSALKTV
-505 DLHNVTTMEYGAF
+505 DLHSVTTMEYGAF
-518 QGCKELSGEIDLSK
+518 QGCDALSGEIDLSN
-532 LEVIPGNA
+532 LEEIPGHA
-540 FCYDSKITSVITCPT
+540 FCYDPNITSVITCPT
-555 LKSIGDWA
+555 LRSIGDWA
-563 FIWAG
+563 FIWAD

-581 GEYTFFLA
+581 GTYAFYKA

-595 ALPDSLTKLGA
+595 ALPDSLTQLGA
-606 NAFNGCEEIEAIQIG
+606 SAFSGCEKVEAIQIG
-621 SGLTDIPSN
+621 SGLTDIPKD
-630 AFDGCRKLTTIT
+630 AFDGCKPKTIT
-642 VNNRQEDVKIP
+642 VNNRREDVHIP
-653 KIDRVTVTYTIPSL
+653 EIDGVTVTYTIPSL
-667 TADDDK
+667 TADNDK
-673 VSTATDALSLQDA
+673 VSNAEGALSLQEA
-686 VKQAATNGTP
+686 VDQANGTP

-709 TITAEQKVEIT
+709 RIAAGQRVEIT
-720 ATENHNIFGNKDQ
+720 ANTNCNIFGNKDKD
-733 NLANLFVVEAGG
+733 LTNLFVVEPGG
-745 ELSLTGALT
+745 KLSLTGALT

-769 KTTINGNVVIEKS
+769 KTTIDGNVVIEKS
-782 TLEGNN
+782 TLEGDSM
-788 IGVIE
+788 GVIE
-793 DKGSSA
+793 DNGSSA
-799 KLILENGTIQNHK
+799 ELILENGTIQNHK
-812 IRGAHSASIRVTEG
+812 IRGALSASIRVTEG

-836 RDNIA
+836 QDNIA

-862 MNEGSICNNSG
+862 MNRGSICNNSG

-883 SNDAKARFTMNGGTL
+883 SSNAAKARFTMNGGTL
-898 SNNESHSY
+898 SNNESRSY
-906 TSDSTPTGAVF
+906 TPNSTPTGAVF

-934 CAYGGAG
+934 CAHGGAG
-941 GGVAVMDELPTKE
+941 GGVAVMDELPTEE
-954 HGTAFTMYSG
+954 HGTAFTMNGG

-979 GIYSCSNRVS
+979 GIYSCSNCVS

-996 NNSAYDGGGVYSEG
+996 NNSAYDGGGIYSEG
-1010 NTQIY
+1010 NTEIY
-1015 TTLHIQ
+1015 TTLHIE

-1048 QNGAVIYGNTA
+1048 QDGAVIYGNTA

-1100 LYAPPGNLGTSG
+1100 LYAPAGNRGTSG

-1144 GVSIPAVGSLII
+1144 GVSIPATGSLII

-1175 IGEATSLSNSISVKK
+1175 IGEATSLSHSILVKK
-1190 VWDNPGYEDTQP
+1190 AWDNPGHEDTQP

-1216 VVSTAELTSE
+1216 IVSTAELTGE
-1226 NGWQYTFTDLPLSPN
+1226 NGWQHTFTDLPLSPD

-1333 PESSY
+1333 PEGTY

-1359 FIITNTYERPLDP
+1359 FIITNTYERPLYP
-1372 EPIEPIPPVDPPQ
+1372 EPIEPIDPIPPVDPPQ
-1385 EEIVTPPIVPETT
+1385 EEIVTPPIVPGTT
-1398 GNEPSPP
+1398 GNEPNPP

-1417 PTEES
+1417 PTEESTEES

-1464 LLMFAGVGLLV
+1464 LLMFAGAGLLV

>member
-1 MEAGC
+1 
-6 TIFLRWYTPPCGTR
+6 
-20 FAAHEHND
+20 
-28 NAKERNTAMKKR
+28 MKKR

-71 DWEGAAD
+71 DREDIAD
-78 FTDDSYSSSEQ
+78 FTDDSYSSGYSSSEQ

-108 EVVAEEDANDS
+108 EVIAEEDANDS

-124 DKAADSIEETEPE
+124 DRAADSIEETEPE
-137 DEVQVSD
+137 DEVQNTD
-144 AAKDRNDLE
+144 AAEDRNDRE
-153 NPDEE
+153 YPDEE
-158 TESDTQN
+158 TKSGTN
-165 PWEAGPSDAE
+165 PGETGPSDAE

-201 DPFSYYDDNALEEE
+201 DPFSYYDDDASEEE

-232 NYAYTDVS
+232 DYAYTDVS
-240 GTKYTVDLYTDHTAT
+240 SGTEYMVDLYTDHTAK
-255 IWELTTSSGEAECIL
+255 IWKLTTSSGEAECIL

-278 DDGVQEPAPYTVT
+278 DDGVQEPTPYTVT
-291 ELSLS
+291 ELRLS
-296 YYSGVT
+296 YWSGVT
-302 SDNNNYTSLVLPD
+302 SDNNNYTALVLPD
-315 TLTDIRRSLSGFK
+315 TLTDIGGSLSGFK
-328 NVTEITIPGSVKV
+328 NVTEITILGSVKV

-347 NMMELKTLTFD
+347 NMKQLKTLTFD

-373 TKLETIHLPS
+373 KSLTTIHLPS

-406 EGIAITE
+406 EGIVITE
-413 GSTFSKCTSLKSIEL
+413 GSTFSECTSLKSIEL
-428 PASITTIPRSMF
+428 PASITTIPSSMF

-456 AIGNGAFGSVTDWNG
+456 AIGNGAFGSVTDWKDQ
-471 HETADTALTEIPDLS
+471 EIADTVLTEIPDLS

-492 DRAFYGCSALTTV
+492 DRAFYGCSALETV
-505 DLHNVTTMEYGAF
+505 DLHSVTTMGYGAF
-518 QGCKELSGEIDLSK
+518 QGCDALSGEIDLSN
-532 LEVIPGNA
+532 LEVIPGHA
-540 FCYDSKITSVITCPT
+540 FCYDPNITSVITCPT
-555 LKSIGDWA
+555 LRSIGDWA
-563 FIWAG
+563 FIWAD

-581 GEYTFFLA
+581 GTYTFYKA

-595 ALPDSLTKLGA
+595 ALPDSLTQLGA
-606 NAFNGCEEIEAIQIG
+606 SAFSGCEEVNAIQIG
-621 SGLTDIPSN
+621 SGLKDIPAN
-630 AFDGCRKLTTIT
+630 AFAGCTNLKTIT
-642 VNNRQEDVKIP
+642 VNNRQEDVTIP
-653 KIDRVTVTYTIPSL
+653 KIDGVTVTYTIPSL
-667 TADDDK
+667 EATDDK
-673 VSTATDALSLQDA
+673 VSNAEGALSLQQA
-686 VKQAATNGTP
+686 VDQANGP
-696 VTIEKDIRLDEPV
+696 VTIEIEKNICLNAPV
-709 TITAEQKVEIT
+709 TIAKGKQVEIT
-720 ATENHNIFGNKDQ
+720 ANANENYNLFGNKDE
-733 NLANLFVVEAGG
+733 NLTNLFVVEEGG

-769 KTTINGNVVIEKS
+769 KTTIDGNVVIEKS
-782 TLEGNN
+782 TLEGDSM
-788 IGVIE
+788 GVIE
-793 DKGSSA
+793 DNGSSA
-799 KLILENGTIQNHK
+799 ELILENGTIQNHK
-812 IRGAHSASIRVTEG
+812 IRGALSASIRVTEG

-836 RDNIA
+836 QDNIA

-862 MNEGSICNNSG
+862 MNRGSICNNSG

-883 SNDAKARFTMNGGTL
+883 SSNAAKARFTMNGGTL
-898 SNNESHSY
+898 SNNESHLY
-906 TSDSTPTGAVF
+906 TPNSTPTGAVF

-934 CAYGGAG
+934 CAHGGAG
-941 GGVAVMDELPTKE
+941 GGVAVMDELPTEE
-954 HGTAFTMYSG
+954 HGTAFTMNGG

-969 TASGYRCSGG
+969 TASGSRCSGG
-979 GIYSCSNRVS
+979 GIYSCSNYVS

-1010 NTQIY
+1010 NTEIY
-1015 TTLHIQ
+1015 TTLHIE

-1048 QNGAVIYGNTA
+1048 QDGAVIYGNTA

-1087 PNGKVIQWFSDGF
+1087 PNDKVIQWFSDGF
-1100 LYAPPGNLGTSG
+1100 LYAPAGNRGTSG
-1112 QGTRYNAVE
+1112 QGTRYNTVE

-1144 GVSIPAVGSLII
+1144 GVSIPATGSLII

-1175 IGEATSLSNSISVKK
+1175 IGEATSLSYSISVKK
-1190 VWDNPGYEDTQP
+1190 AWDNPGYEDTQP

-1216 VVSTAELTSE
+1216 IVSTAELTGE
-1226 NGWQYTFTDLPLSPN
+1226 NGWQYTFTDLPLSPD

-1333 PESSY
+1333 PEGTY

-1359 FIITNTYERPLDP
+1359 FIITNTYERPLYP
-1372 EPIEPIPPVDPPQ
+1372 EPIEPIDPIPPVDPPQ
-1385 EEIVTPPIVPETT
+1385 EEIVTPPIVPGTT
-1398 GNEPSPP
+1398 GNEPNPP

-1417 PTEES
+1417 PTEESTEES

-1445 VSAKPPKLI
+1445 VSANPPKLI

-1464 LLMFAGVGLLV
+1464 LLMFAGAGLLV

>member
-1 MEAGC
+1 
-6 TIFLRWYTPPCGTR
+6 
-20 FAAHEHND
+20 
-28 NAKERNTAMKKR
+28 MKKR

-71 DWEGAAD
+71 DREDIAD
-78 FTDDSYSSSEQ
+78 YTDDSYSSGYSSSEQ

-108 EVVAEEDANDS
+108 EVIAEEDANDS

-124 DKAADSIEETEPE
+124 DRAADSIEETEPE
-137 DEVQVSD
+137 DEVQNTD
-144 AAKDRNDLE
+144 AAEDRNDRE
-153 NPDEE
+153 YPDEE
-158 TESDTQN
+158 TKSGTN
-165 PWEAGPSDAE
+165 PGEAGPSDAE
-175 TEEDVPDSWEETPKI
+175 TEEDVSDSWEETPKI

-201 DPFSYYDDNALEEE
+201 DPFSYYDDDASEEE
-215 MDDDIALLAAGK
+215 MDDDIALLATGK

-232 NYAYTDVS
+232 DYAYTDVS
-240 GTKYTVDLYTDHTAT
+240 SGTEYMVDLYTDHTAK
-255 IWELTTSSGEAECIL
+255 IWKLITSSGGAECIL
-270 PSTIYYTG
+270 PSTIYYTD
-278 DDGVQEPAPYTVT
+278 DDGVPEPNPYTVT
-291 ELSLS
+291 ELRFSPYGNS
-296 YYSGVT
+296 VT
-302 SDNNNYTSLVLPD
+302 SVNNNYTALVLPD
-315 TLTDIRRSLSGFK
+315 TLTDIGGSLSGFK

-347 NMMELKTLTFD
+347 YMKQLRTLTFE

-373 TKLETIHLPS
+373 KSLTTIHLPS

-413 GSTFSKCTSLKSIEL
+413 GSTFSECTSLKSIEL
-428 PASITTIPRSMF
+428 PASITTIPSYMF

-456 AIGNGAFGSVTDWNG
+456 AIGNSAFKS
-471 HETADTALTEIPDLS
+471 DTALTEIPDLS

-492 DRAFYGCSALTTV
+492 DRAFYGCSALKTV
-505 DLHNVTTMEYGAF
+505 DLHSVTTMEYGAF
-518 QGCKELSGEIDLSK
+518 QGCDALSGEIDLSN
-532 LEVIPGNA
+532 LEEIPGNA
-540 FCYDSKITSVITCPT
+540 FCYDPNITSVITCPT
-555 LKSIGDWA
+555 LRSIGDWA
-563 FIWAG
+563 FIWAD
-568 ISTISLPETLNSI
+568 ISTISLPETLKSI
-581 GEYTFFLA
+581 GTYTFYKA

-595 ALPDSLTKLGA
+595 ALPDSLTQLGA
-606 NAFNGCEEIEAIQIG
+606 SAFSGCEKVEAIQIG
-621 SGLTDIPSN
+621 SGLTDIPKD
-630 AFDGCRKLTTIT
+630 AFDGCTNLKTIT
-642 VNNRQEDVKIP
+642 VNNRREDVTIP
-653 KIDRVTVTYTIPSL
+653 KIDGVTVTYTIPSL
-667 TADDDK
+667 TADNDK
-673 VSTATDALSLQDA
+673 VSNAEGALSLQQA
-686 VKQAATNGTP
+686 VDQANGP
-696 VTIEKDIRLDEPV
+696 VTIEIEKDIRLDEPV
-709 TITAEQKVEIT
+709 RIAAGQRVEIT
-720 ATENHNIFGNKDQ
+720 ANENCNIFGNKDE
-733 NLANLFVVEAGG
+733 NLANLFVVEEGG

-769 KTTINGNVVIEKS
+769 KTTIDGNVVIEKS
-782 TLEGNN
+782 TLEGDPM
-788 IGVIE
+788 GVIE
-793 DKGSSA
+793 DNGSSA
-799 KLILENGTIQNHK
+799 ELILENGTIQNHK
-812 IRGAHSASIRVTEG
+812 IRGARSASIRVTEG

-836 RDNIA
+836 QDNIA

-862 MNEGSICNNSG
+862 MNGGSIRNNSG

-883 SNDAKARFTMNGGTL
+883 SSNAAKARFTMNSGTL
-898 SNNESHSY
+898 SNNESRSY
-906 TSDSTPTGAVF
+906 TPKSTPTGAVF

-941 GGVAVMDELPTKE
+941 GGVAVMDELPTEE
-954 HGTAFTMYSG
+954 HGTAFTMNGG

-979 GIYSCSNRVS
+979 GIYSCSNYVS

-1010 NTQIY
+1010 NTEIY

-1048 QNGAVIYGNTA
+1048 QDGAVIYGNTA

-1100 LYAPPGNLGTSG
+1100 LYAPAGNRGTSG
-1112 QGTRYNAVE
+1112 QGTRYNTVE

-1144 GVSIPAVGSLII
+1144 GVSIPATGSLII

-1175 IGEATSLSNSISVKK
+1175 IGEETSLSYSISVKK
-1190 VWDNPGYEDTQP
+1190 AWDNPGYEDTQP

-1216 VVSTAELTSE
+1216 IVSTAELTGE
-1226 NGWQYTFTDLPLSPN
+1226 NGWQHTFTDLPLSPD

-1290 KWVNDYKWERPAS
+1290 KWVNDYKWKRPAS

-1333 PESSY
+1333 PEGTY

-1359 FIITNTYERPLDP
+1359 FIITNTYERPLYP
-1372 EPIEPIPPVDPPQ
+1372 EPIEPIDPIPPVDPPQ
-1385 EEIVTPPIVPETT
+1385 EEIVTPPIVPGTT
-1398 GNEPSPP
+1398 GNEPNPP

-1417 PTEES
+1417 PTEESTDES

-1464 LLMFAGVGLLV
+1464 LLMFAGAGLLV

>member
-1 MEAGC
+1 
-6 TIFLRWYTPPCGTR
+6 
-20 FAAHEHND
+20 
-28 NAKERNTAMKKR
+28 MKKR

-71 DWEGAAD
+71 DREDIAD
-78 FTDDSYSSSEQ
+78 YTDDSYSSGYSSSEQ

-108 EVVAEEDANDS
+108 KVIAEEDANDS

-124 DKAADSIEETEPE
+124 DRAADSIEETEPE
-137 DEVQVSD
+137 DEVQDTD
-144 AAKDRNDLE
+144 AAEDRNDRE
-153 NPDEE
+153 DSDEE
-158 TESDTQN
+158 TKSGTN
-165 PWEAGPSDAE
+165 PGETGPSDAE

-201 DPFSYYDDNALEEE
+201 DPFSYYDDDASEEE

-232 NYAYTDVS
+232 DYAYTDVS
-240 GTKYTVDLYTDHTAT
+240 SGTEYMVDLYTDHTAK
-255 IWELTTSSGEAECIL
+255 IWKLTTSSGEAECIL
-270 PSTIYYTG
+270 PSTIYYT
-278 DDGVQEPAPYTVT
+278 DADGVPEPTPYTVT
-291 ELSLS
+291 ELRFSPYGNS
-296 YYSGVT
+296 VT
-302 SDNNNYTSLVLPD
+302 SVNNNYTALVLPD
-315 TLTDIRRSLSGFK
+315 TLTDIGGSLSGFK

-347 NMMELKTLTFD
+347 YMKQLRTLTFE

-373 TKLETIHLPS
+373 KNLTTIHLPS

-413 GSTFSKCTSLKSIEL
+413 GSTFSECTSLKSITL
-428 PASITTIPRSMF
+428 PASITTIPSYMF

-456 AIGNGAFGSVTDWNG
+456 AIGNSAFKS
-471 HETADTALTEIPDLS
+471 DTALTEIPDLS

-492 DRAFYGCSALTTV
+492 DRAFYGCSALKTV
-505 DLHNVTTMEYGAF
+505 DLHSVTTMEYGAF
-518 QGCKELSGEIDLSK
+518 QGCDALSGEIDLSN
-532 LEVIPGNA
+532 LEEIPGHA
-540 FCYDSKITSVITCPT
+540 FCYDPNITSVITCPT
-555 LKSIGDWA
+555 LRSIGDWA
-563 FIWAG
+563 FIWAD

-581 GEYTFFLA
+581 GTYTFYKA

-595 ALPDSLTKLGA
+595 ALPDSLTQLGA
-606 NAFNGCEEIEAIQIG
+606 SAFSGCEEVNAIQIG
-621 SGLTDIPSN
+621 SGLKDIPAN
-630 AFDGCRKLTTIT
+630 AFAGCTNLKTIT
-642 VNNRQEDVKIP
+642 VNNRREDVTIP
-653 KIDRVTVTYTIPSL
+653 KIDGVTVTYTIPSL
-667 TADDDK
+667 TADNDK
-673 VSTATDALSLQDA
+673 VSAAADALSLQEA
-686 VKQAATNGTP
+686 VDQANGTP

-709 TITAEQKVEIT
+709 TIAEGKRVEIT
-720 ATENHNIFGNKDQ
+720 AKKNCNIFGNKDK
-733 NLANLFVVEAGG
+733 NLTNLFVVEEGG

-769 KTTINGNVVIEKS
+769 QTTIDGNVVIEKS
-782 TLEGNN
+782 TLEGNDV
-788 IGVIE
+788 GVIE
-793 DKGSSA
+793 DNGSSA
-799 KLILENGTIQNHK
+799 ELILENGTIQNHK
-812 IRGAHSASIRVTEG
+812 IRGAHGASIRVTEG

-836 RDNIA
+836 QDNIA
-841 NTSSSDSSSPAVLL
+841 NTASSDSSSPAVLL

-862 MNEGSICNNSG
+862 MNGGSICNNSG

-883 SNDAKARFTMNGGTL
+883 SNNAAKARFTMNGGTL
-898 SNNESHSY
+898 SNNESRSY
-906 TSDSTPTGAVF
+906 TPYSTPTGAVF

-934 CAYGGAG
+934 CAHGGAG
-941 GGVAVMDELPTKE
+941 GGVAVMDELPTEE
-954 HGTAFTMYSG
+954 HGTAFTMNGG

-979 GIYSCSNRVS
+979 GIYSCSNCVS

-1010 NTQIY
+1010 NTEIY

-1048 QNGAVIYGNTA
+1048 QDGAVIYGNTA

-1068 PEVATGAGGNGGV
+1068 PEVAAGAGGNGGV

-1100 LYAPPGNLGTSG
+1100 LYAPPGNRGTAG
-1112 QGTRYNAVE
+1112 QGTRYNTVE

-1144 GVSIPAVGSLII
+1144 GVSIPATGSLII

-1175 IGEATSLSNSISVKK
+1175 IGEATSLSYSISVKK
-1190 VWDNPGYEDTQP
+1190 AWDNPGYEDTQP
-1202 SGVTIHLKE
+1202 SSVTIHLKE

-1216 VVSTAELTSE
+1216 IVSTAELTGE
-1226 NGWQYTFTDLPLSPN
+1226 NGWQYTFTDLPLSSD

-1333 PESSY
+1333 PEGTY

-1359 FIITNTYERPLDP
+1359 FIITNTYERPLYP
-1372 EPIEPIPPVDPPQ
+1372 EPIEPIDPIPPVDPPQ
-1385 EEIVTPPIVPETT
+1385 EEIVTPPIVPGTT

-1417 PTEES
+1417 PTEESTDES

-1445 VSAKPPKLI
+1445 VSANPPKLI

-1464 LLMFAGVGLLV
+1464 LLMFAGAGLLV

>member
-1 MEAGC
+1 
-6 TIFLRWYTPPCGTR
+6 
-20 FAAHEHND
+20 
-28 NAKERNTAMKKR
+28 MKKR

-71 DWEGAAD
+71 DREDIAD
-78 FTDDSYSSSEQ
+78 YTDDSYSSGYSSSEQ

-108 EVVAEEDANDS
+108 EVIAEEDANDS

-124 DKAADSIEETEPE
+124 DRAADSIEETEPE
-137 DEVQVSD
+137 DEVQDTD
-144 AAKDRNDLE
+144 AAEDRNDRE
-153 NPDEE
+153 YPDEE
-158 TESDTQN
+158 TKSGTN
-165 PWEAGPSDAE
+165 PGEAGPSDAE

-201 DPFSYYDDNALEEE
+201 DPFSYYDDDASEEE

-232 NYAYTDVS
+232 DYAYTDVS
-240 GTKYTVDLYTDHTAT
+240 SGTEYMVDLYTDHTAK
-255 IWELTTSSGEAECIL
+255 IWKLTTSSGEAECIL
-270 PSTIYYTG
+270 PSTIYYT
-278 DDGVQEPAPYTVT
+278 DADGVPEPTPYTVT
-291 ELSLS
+291 ELRLS
-296 YYSGVT
+296 YWSGVT
-302 SDNNNYTSLVLPD
+302 SDNNNYTALVLPD
-315 TLTDIRRSLSGFK
+315 TLTDIGGSLSGFK

-347 NMMELKTLTFD
+347 NMKQLKTLTFD

-373 TKLETIHLPS
+373 KSLTTIHLPS

-406 EGIAITE
+406 EGIVITE
-413 GSTFSKCTSLKSIEL
+413 GSTFSECTSLKSIEL
-428 PASITTIPRSMF
+428 PASITTIPSYMF

-456 AIGNGAFGSVTDWNG
+456 AIGNSAFKS
-471 HETADTALTEIPDLS
+471 DTALTEIPDLS

-492 DRAFYGCSALTTV
+492 DRAFYGCSALKTV
-505 DLHNVTTMEYGAF
+505 DLHSVTTMEYGAF
-518 QGCKELSGEIDLSK
+518 QGCDALSGEIDLSN
-532 LEVIPGNA
+532 LEEIPGHA
-540 FCYDSKITSVITCPT
+540 FCYDPNITSVITCPT
-555 LKSIGDWA
+555 LRSIGDWA
-563 FIWAG
+563 FIWAD

-581 GEYTFFLA
+581 GTYTFYKA

-595 ALPDSLTKLGA
+595 ALPDSLTQLGA
-606 NAFNGCEEIEAIQIG
+606 SAFSGCEEVNAIQIG
-621 SGLTDIPSN
+621 SGLKDIPAN
-630 AFDGCRKLTTIT
+630 AFAGCTNLKTIT
-642 VNNRQEDVKIP
+642 VNNRREDVTIP
-653 KIDRVTVTYTIPSL
+653 KIDGVTVTYTIPSL
-667 TADDDK
+667 EATDDK
-673 VSTATDALSLQDA
+673 VSNTEGALSLQQA
-686 VKQAATNGTP
+686 VDQANGTP

-709 TITAEQKVEIT
+709 RIAAGQRVEIT
-720 ATENHNIFGNKDQ
+720 ANTNCNIFGNKDKD
-733 NLANLFVVEAGG
+733 LTNLFVVEPGG

-769 KTTINGNVVIEKS
+769 KTTIDGNVVIEKS
-782 TLEGNN
+782 TLEGNDV
-788 IGVIE
+788 GVIE
-793 DKGSSA
+793 DNGSSA
-799 KLILENGTIQNHK
+799 ELILENGTIQNHK
-812 IRGAHSASIRVTEG
+812 IRGALSASIRVTEG

-836 RDNIA
+836 QANIA

-862 MNEGSICNNSG
+862 MNRGSICNNSG

-883 SNDAKARFTMNGGTL
+883 SSNAAKARFTMNGGTL
-898 SNNESHSY
+898 SNNESHLY
-906 TSDSTPTGAVF
+906 TPNSTPTGAVF

-934 CAYGGAG
+934 CAHGGAG
-941 GGVAVMDELPTKE
+941 GGVAVMDELPTEE
-954 HGTAFTMYSG
+954 HGTAFTMNGG

-979 GIYSCSNRVS
+979 GIYSCSNYVS

-1010 NTQIY
+1010 NTEIY
-1015 TTLHIQ
+1015 TTLHIE

-1048 QNGAVIYGNTA
+1048 QDGAVIYGNTA

-1100 LYAPPGNLGTSG
+1100 LYAPPGNRGTSG
-1112 QGTRYNAVE
+1112 QGTRYNTVE

-1144 GVSIPAVGSLII
+1144 GVSIPATGSLII

-1175 IGEATSLSNSISVKK
+1175 IGEATSLSYSISVKK
-1190 VWDNPGYEDTQP
+1190 AWDNPGYEDTQP

-1216 VVSTAELTSE
+1216 IVSTAELTGE
-1226 NGWQYTFTDLPLSPN
+1226 NGWQHTFTDLPLSPD

-1333 PESSY
+1333 PEGTY

-1359 FIITNTYERPLDP
+1359 FIITNTYERPLYP
-1372 EPIEPIPPVDPPQ
+1372 EPIEPIDPIPPVDPPQ
-1385 EEIVTPPIVPETT
+1385 EEIVTPPIVPGTT
-1398 GNEPSPP
+1398 GNEPNPP

-1417 PTEES
+1417 PTEESTEES

-1435 PIKETQETPS
+1435 PIKETQETSS

-1464 LLMFAGVGLLV
+1464 LLMFAGAGLLV

>member
-1 MEAGC
+1 
-6 TIFLRWYTPPCGTR
+6 
-20 FAAHEHND
+20 
-28 NAKERNTAMKKR
+28 MKKR

-71 DWEGAAD
+71 DREDIAD
-78 FTDDSYSSSEQ
+78 YTDDSYSSGYSSSEQ

-108 EVVAEEDANDS
+108 EVIAEEDANDS

-124 DKAADSIEETEPE
+124 DRAADSIEETEPE
-137 DEVQVSD
+137 DEVQDTD
-144 AAKDRNDLE
+144 AAEDRNDRE
-153 NPDEE
+153 DSDEE
-158 TESDTQN
+158 TRSGTN
-165 PWEAGPSDAE
+165 PGEAGPSDAE

-201 DPFSYYDDNALEEE
+201 DPFSYYDDDASEEE

-232 NYAYTDVS
+232 DYAYTDVS
-240 GTKYTVDLYTDHTAT
+240 SGTEYMVDLYTDHTAK
-255 IWELTTSSGEAECIL
+255 IWKLITSSGGAECIL
-270 PSTIYYTG
+270 PSTIYYTD
-278 DDGVQEPAPYTVT
+278 DDGVPEPTPYTVT
-291 ELSLS
+291 ELHLS
-296 YYSGVT
+296 YWSGVT
-302 SDNNNYTSLVLPD
+302 SDNNNYTALVLPD
-315 TLTDIRRSLSGFK
+315 TLTDIGGSLSGFK

-347 NMMELKTLTFD
+347 NMKQLKTLTFD
-358 EGVEEIASGSVVSGC
+358 EGVDEIASGSVVSGC
-373 TKLETIHLPS
+373 KSLTTIHLPS

-413 GSTFSKCTSLKSIEL
+413 GSTFSECTSLESIEL
-428 PASITTIPRSMF
+428 PASITTIPSSMF

-456 AIGNGAFGSVTDWNG
+456 AIGNGAFGSVTDWNDQ
-471 HETADTALTEIPDLS
+471 ETADTALTEIPDLS

-492 DRAFYGCSALTTV
+492 DRAFYGCSALETV
-505 DLHNVTTMEYGAF
+505 DLHSVTTMGYAAF
-518 QGCKELSGEIDLSK
+518 QGCDALSGEIDLSK
-532 LEVIPGNA
+532 LEVIPGHA
-540 FCYDSKITSVITCPT
+540 FCYDPNITSVITCPT
-555 LKSIGDWA
+555 LRSIGDWA
-563 FIWAG
+563 FIWAD

-581 GEYTFFLA
+581 GTYTFYKA

-595 ALPDSLTKLGA
+595 ALPDSLTQLGA
-606 NAFNGCEEIEAIQIG
+606 SAFSGCEEVNAIQIG
-621 SGLTDIPSN
+621 SGLKDIPAN
-630 AFDGCRKLTTIT
+630 AFAGCTNLKTIT
-642 VNNRQEDVKIP
+642 VNNRWEDVTIP
-653 KIDRVTVTYTIPSL
+653 KIDGVTVTYTIPSL
-667 TADDDK
+667 EATDDK
-673 VSTATDALSLQDA
+673 VSNAEGALSLQQA
-686 VKQAATNGTP
+686 VDQANGP
-696 VTIEKDIRLDEPV
+696 VTIEIEKNICLNAPV
-709 TITAEQKVEIT
+709 TIAKGKQVEIT
-720 ATENHNIFGNKDQ
+720 ANANENYNLFGNKDE
-733 NLANLFVVEAGG
+733 NLTNLFVVEAGG

-769 KTTINGNVVIEKS
+769 KTTIDGNVVIEKS
-782 TLEGNN
+782 TLEGDSM
-788 IGVIE
+788 GVIE
-793 DKGSSA
+793 DNGSSA
-799 KLILENGTIQNHK
+799 ELILENGTIQNHK
-812 IRGAHSASIRVTEG
+812 IRGALSASIRVTEG

-836 RDNIA
+836 QANIA

-862 MNEGSICNNSG
+862 MNGGSICNNSG

-883 SNDAKARFTMNGGTL
+883 SSNAAKARFTMNGGSL
-898 SNNESHSY
+898 SNNESRSY
-906 TSDSTPTGAVF
+906 TPNSTPTGAVF

-922 EFVLNNGTITGN
+922 EFVLNDGTITGN
-934 CAYGGAG
+934 CAHDGAG
-941 GGVAVMDELPTKE
+941 GGVAVMDELPTEE
-954 HGTAFTMYSG
+954 HGTAFTMNGG

-979 GIYSCSNRVS
+979 GIYSCSNYVS

-1010 NTQIY
+1010 NTEIY
-1015 TTLHIQ
+1015 TTLHIE

-1048 QNGAVIYGNTA
+1048 QDGAVIYGNTA

-1100 LYAPPGNLGTSG
+1100 LYAPPGNRGTSG

-1144 GVSIPAVGSLII
+1144 GVSVPAVGSLII

-1175 IGEATSLSNSISVKK
+1175 IGEETSLSYSISVKK
-1190 VWDNPGYEDTQP
+1190 AWDNPGYEDTQP

-1216 VVSTAELTSE
+1216 IVSTAELTGE
-1226 NGWQYTFTDLPLSPN
+1226 NGWQYTFTGLPLSPD

-1333 PESSY
+1333 PEGTY

-1359 FIITNTYERPLDP
+1359 FIITNTYERPLYP
-1372 EPIEPIPPVDPPQ
+1372 EPIEPIDPIPPVDPPQ
-1385 EEIVTPPIVPETT
+1385 EEIVTPPIVPGTT
-1398 GNEPSPP
+1398 GNEPNPP

-1417 PTEES
+1417 PTEESTEES

-1435 PIKETQETPS
+1435 PIKETQETSS

-1464 LLMFAGVGLLV
+1464 LLMFAGAGLLV

>member
-1 MEAGC
+1 
-6 TIFLRWYTPPCGTR
+6 
-20 FAAHEHND
+20 
-28 NAKERNTAMKKR
+28 MKKR

-71 DWEGAAD
+71 DREDIAD
-78 FTDDSYSSSEQ
+78 YTDDSYSSGYSSSEQ

-108 EVVAEEDANDS
+108 EVIAEEDANDS

-124 DKAADSIEETEPE
+124 DRAADSIEETEPE
-137 DEVQVSD
+137 DEVQNTD
-144 AAKDRNDLE
+144 AAEDRNDRE
-153 NPDEE
+153 YPDEE
-158 TESDTQN
+158 TKSGTN
-165 PWEAGPSDAE
+165 PGEAGPSDAE

-201 DPFSYYDDNALEEE
+201 DPFSYYDDDASEEE

-227 TMAHE
+227 TMAHKD
-232 NYAYTDVS
+232 YAYTDVS
-240 GTKYTVDLYTDHTAT
+240 SGTEYMVDLYTDHTAK
-255 IWELTTSSGEAECIL
+255 IWQLITSSGGAECIL
-270 PSTIYYTG
+270 PSTIYYT
-278 DDGVQEPAPYTVT
+278 DADGVPEPNPYTVT

-296 YYSGVT
+296 YWSGVT
-302 SDNNNYTSLVLPD
+302 SDNNNYTALVLPD
-315 TLTDIRRSLSGFK
+315 TLTDIGGSLSGFK

-341 FNATLQ
+341 FKATLQ
-347 NMMELKTLTFD
+347 NMKELKTLTFE

-373 TKLETIHLPS
+373 KSLTTIHLPS

-413 GSTFSKCTSLKSIEL
+413 GSTFSECTSLESIEL
-428 PASITTIPRSMF
+428 PASITTIPSHMF

-456 AIGNGAFGSVTDWNG
+456 AIGNGAFGSVTDWKDQ
-471 HETADTALTEIPDLS
+471 ETADTALTEIPDLS

-492 DRAFYGCSALTTV
+492 DRAFYGCSALETV
-505 DLHNVTTMEYGAF
+505 DLHSVTTMGYGAF
-518 QGCKELSGEIDLSK
+518 QGCDALSREIDLSK
-532 LEVIPGNA
+532 LEVIPGHA
-540 FCYDSKITSVITCPT
+540 FCYDPNITSVITCPT
-555 LKSIGDWA
+555 LRSIGDWA
-563 FIWAG
+563 FIWAD

-581 GEYTFFLA
+581 GTYTFYKA

-595 ALPDSLTKLGA
+595 ALPDSLTQLGA
-606 NAFNGCEEIEAIQIG
+606 SAFSGCEEVNAIQIG
-621 SGLTDIPSN
+621 SGLKDIPAN
-630 AFDGCRKLTTIT
+630 AFAGCTNLKTIT
-642 VNNRQEDVKIP
+642 VNNRWEDVTIP
-653 KIDRVTVTYTIPSL
+653 KIDGVTVTYTIPSL
-667 TADDDK
+667 EATDDK
-673 VSTATDALSLQDA
+673 VSNAEGALSLQQA
-686 VKQAATNGTP
+686 VDQANGTP

-709 TITAEQKVEIT
+709 RIAAGQRVEIT
-720 ATENHNIFGNKDQ
+720 ANTNCNIFGNKDKD
-733 NLANLFVVEAGG
+733 LTNLFVVEPGG

-769 KTTINGNVVIEKS
+769 KTTIDGNVVIEKS
-782 TLEGNN
+782 TLEGNDV
-788 IGVIE
+788 GVIE
-793 DKGSSA
+793 DNGSSA
-799 KLILENGTIQNHK
+799 ELILENGTIQNHK
-812 IRGAHSASIRVTEG
+812 IRGALSASIRVTEG

-836 RDNIA
+836 QANIA

-862 MNEGSICNNSG
+862 MNGGSICNNSG

-883 SNDAKARFTMNGGTL
+883 SSNAAKARFTMNGGSL
-898 SNNESHSY
+898 SNNESRSY
-906 TSDSTPTGAVF
+906 TPNSTPTGAVF

-922 EFVLNNGTITGN
+922 EFVLNDGTITGN
-934 CAYGGAG
+934 CAHDGAG
-941 GGVAVMDELPTKE
+941 GGVAVMDELPTEE
-954 HGTAFTMYSG
+954 HGTAFTMNGG

-979 GIYSCSNRVS
+979 GIYSCSNYVS

-1010 NTQIY
+1010 NTEIY
-1015 TTLHIQ
+1015 TTLHIE

-1048 QNGAVIYGNTA
+1048 QDGAVIYGNTA

-1100 LYAPPGNLGTSG
+1100 LYAPPGNRGTSG
-1112 QGTRYNAVE
+1112 QGTRYNTVE

-1144 GVSIPAVGSLII
+1144 GVSIPATGSLII

-1175 IGEATSLSNSISVKK
+1175 IGEATSLSYSISVKK
-1190 VWDNPGYEDTQP
+1190 AWDNPGYEDTQP
-1202 SGVTIHLKE
+1202 SSVTIHLKE

-1216 VVSTAELTSE
+1216 IVSTAELTGE

-1265 IITNTYLTTPTPD
+1265 IITNTHLTTPTPMPD

-1333 PESSY
+1333 PEGTY

-1359 FIITNTYERPLDP
+1359 FIITNTYERPLYP
-1372 EPIEPIPPVDPPQ
+1372 EPIEPIDPIPPVDPPQ
-1385 EEIVTPPIVPETT
+1385 EEIVTPPIVPGTT
-1398 GNEPSPP
+1398 GNEPNPP

-1422 TEERSAESDPEES
+1422 TEESTEERSAESDPQES
-1435 PIKETQETPS
+1435 PIKETQETSS

-1464 LLMFAGVGLLV
+1464 LLMFAGAGLLV

>member
-1 MEAGC
+1 
-6 TIFLRWYTPPCGTR
+6 
-20 FAAHEHND
+20 
-28 NAKERNTAMKKR
+28 MKKR

-71 DWEGAAD
+71 DREDIAD
-78 FTDDSYSSSEQ
+78 YTDDSYSSGYSSSEQ

-108 EVVAEEDANDS
+108 KVIAEEDANDS

-124 DKAADSIEETEPE
+124 DRAADSIEETESE
-137 DEVQVSD
+137 DEVQDTD
-144 AAKDRNDLE
+144 AAEDRNDRE
-153 NPDEE
+153 DSDEE
-158 TESDTQN
+158 TKSGTN
-165 PWEAGPSDAE
+165 PGETGPSDAE

-201 DPFSYYDDNALEEE
+201 DPFSYYDDDASEEE
-215 MDDDIALLAAGK
+215 MDDDIALPAAGK
-227 TMAHE
+227 TMAHKD
-232 NYAYTDVS
+232 YAYTDVS
-240 GTKYTVDLYTDHTAT
+240 SGTEYMVDLYTDYTAK
-255 IWELTTSSGEAECIL
+255 IRRLTSSSGGAECIL
-270 PSTIYYTG
+270 PSTIYYT
-278 DDGVQEPAPYTVT
+278 DDAGVQDPNPYTVT
-291 ELSLS
+291 ELSLPFS
-296 YYSGVT
+296 SSVT
-302 SDNNNYTSLVLPD
+302 SDYTTLVLPD
-315 TLTDIRRSLSGFK
+315 TLTDMGGYLSSFK

-341 FNATLQ
+341 FKAILQ
-347 NMMELKTLTFD
+347 NMTELKTLTFE

-373 TKLETIHLPS
+373 KNLTTIHLPS

-391 GTFSGASAL
+391 DTFSGASAL

-413 GSTFSKCTSLKSIEL
+413 GSTFSECTSLESIEL
-428 PASITTIPRSMF
+428 PASITTIPSHMF

-456 AIGNGAFGSVTDWNG
+456 AIDNGAFGSVTDWKN

-492 DRAFYGCSALTTV
+492 DRAFYGCSALETV
-505 DLHNVTTMEYGAF
+505 DLHSVTTMGYAAF
-518 QGCKELSGEIDLSK
+518 QGCKALSGKIDLSN
-532 LEVIPGNA
+532 LEVIPGHA
-540 FCYDSKITSVITCPT
+540 FCYDPNITSVITCST
-555 LKSIGDWA
+555 LSSIGDWA

-581 GEYTFFLA
+581 GTYTFYKA

-595 ALPDSLTKLGA
+595 ALPDSLTQLGA
-606 NAFNGCEEIEAIQIG
+606 SAFSGCKEVEAIQIG
-621 SGLTDIPSN
+621 SGLTDIPPN
-630 AFDGCRKLTTIT
+630 AFAGCTNLKTIT
-642 VNNRQEDVKIP
+642 VNNRREDVHIP
-653 KIDRVTVTYTIPSL
+653 EIDGVTVTYTIPSL
-667 TADDDK
+667 EATDDK
-673 VSTATDALSLQDA
+673 VSNAEGALSLQQA
-686 VKQAATNGTP
+686 VDQANGP
-696 VTIEKDIRLDEPV
+696 VTIEIEKNICLNAPV
-709 TITAEQKVEIT
+709 TIAKGKQVEIT
-720 ATENHNIFGNKDQ
+720 ANANENYNLFGNKDEKPT
-733 NLANLFVVEAGG
+733 NLFVVEEGG

-769 KTTINGNVVIEKS
+769 KTTIDGNVVIEKS
-782 TLEGNN
+782 TLEGNDV
-788 IGVIE
+788 GVIE
-793 DKGSSA
+793 DNGSSA
-799 KLILENGTIQNHK
+799 ELILENGTIQNHK
-812 IRGAHSASIRVTEG
+812 IRGALSASIRVTEG

-836 RDNIA
+836 QDNIA
-841 NTSSSDSSSPAVLL
+841 NTPSSDSSSPAVLL

-883 SNDAKARFTMNGGTL
+883 SSNAAKARFTMNGGTL

-906 TSDSTPTGAVF
+906 TPYSTPTGAVF

-922 EFVLNNGTITGN
+922 EFVLNEGTITGN

-941 GGVAVMDELPTKE
+941 GGVAVMDELPTEE
-954 HGTAFTMYSG
+954 HGTAFTMNGG

-979 GIYSCSNRVS
+979 GIYSCSNYVS

-1010 NTQIY
+1010 NTEIY
-1015 TTLHIQ
+1015 TTLHIE

-1048 QNGAVIYGNTA
+1048 QDGAVIYGNTA

-1100 LYAPPGNLGTSG
+1100 LYAPAGNRGTSG
-1112 QGTRYNAVE
+1112 QGTRYNTVE

-1175 IGEATSLSNSISVKK
+1175 IGEATSLSYSISVKK

-1216 VVSTAELTSE
+1216 IVSTAELTGE

-1333 PESSY
+1333 PEGTY

-1359 FIITNTYERPLDP
+1359 FIITNTYERPLYP
-1372 EPIEPIPPVDPPQ
+1372 EPIEPIDPIPPVDPPQ
-1385 EEIVTPPIVPETT
+1385 EEIVTPPIVPGTT
-1398 GNEPSPP
+1398 GNEPNPP

-1417 PTEES
+1417 PTEESTEES

-1464 LLMFAGVGLLV
+1464 LLMFAGAGLLV
-1475 FGFYKRSKE
+1475 FGLYKRSKE

>member
-1 MEAGC
+1 
-6 TIFLRWYTPPCGTR
+6 
-20 FAAHEHND
+20 
-28 NAKERNTAMKKR
+28 MKKR

-71 DWEGAAD
+71 DREDIAD
-78 FTDDSYSSSEQ
+78 YTDDSSSSGYSSSEQ

-108 EVVAEEDANDS
+108 EVIAEEDANDS

-124 DKAADSIEETEPE
+124 DRAADSIEETEPE
-137 DEVQVSD
+137 DEVQNTD
-144 AAKDRNDLE
+144 AAEDRNDRE
-153 NPDEE
+153 YPDEE
-158 TESDTQN
+158 TKSGTN
-165 PWEAGPSDAE
+165 PGEAGPSDAE

-201 DPFSYYDDNALEEE
+201 DPFSYYDDDASEEE

-232 NYAYTDVS
+232 DYAYTDVS
-240 GTKYTVDLYTDHTAT
+240 SGTEYMVNLYTDHTAK
-255 IWELTTSSGEAECIL
+255 IWKLTTSSGGAECIL

-278 DDGVQEPAPYTVT
+278 DDDVPEPTPYTVT
-291 ELSLS
+291 ELRFSPYGNS
-296 YYSGVT
+296 VT
-302 SDNNNYTSLVLPD
+302 SVNNNYTALVLPD
-315 TLTDIRRSLSGFK
+315 TLTDIGGSLSGFK

-347 NMMELKTLTFD
+347 YMKQLRTLTFE

-373 TKLETIHLPS
+373 KSLTTIHLPS

-413 GSTFSKCTSLKSIEL
+413 GSTFSECTSLESIEL
-428 PASITTIPRSMF
+428 PSSITTIPSYMF

-456 AIGNGAFGSVTDWNG
+456 AIGNSAFKS
-471 HETADTALTEIPDLS
+471 DTALTEIPDLS

-492 DRAFYGCSALTTV
+492 DRAFYGCSALETV
-505 DLHNVTTMEYGAF
+505 DLHSVTTMEYAAF
-518 QGCKELSGEIDLSK
+518 QGCDALSGEIDLSN
-532 LEVIPGNA
+532 LEVIPGHA
-540 FCYDSKITSVITCPT
+540 FCYDPNITSVITCPT
-555 LKSIGDWA
+555 LRSIGDWA
-563 FIWAG
+563 FIWAD

-581 GEYTFFLA
+581 GTYTFYKA

-595 ALPDSLTKLGA
+595 ALPDSLTQLGA
-606 NAFNGCEEIEAIQIG
+606 SAFSGCEEVNAIQIG
-621 SGLTDIPSN
+621 SGLKDIPAN
-630 AFDGCRKLTTIT
+630 AFAGCTNLKTIT
-642 VNNRQEDVKIP
+642 VNNRREDVTIP
-653 KIDRVTVTYTIPSL
+653 KIDGVTVTYTIPSL
-667 TADDDK
+667 EATDDK
-673 VSTATDALSLQDA
+673 VSNAEGALSLQQA
-686 VKQAATNGTP
+686 VDQANGP
-696 VTIEKDIRLDEPV
+696 VTIEIEKNICLNAPV
-709 TITAEQKVEIT
+709 TIAKGKQVEIT
-720 ATENHNIFGNKDQ
+720 ANANENYNLFGNKDKD
-733 NLANLFVVEAGG
+733 LTNLFVVEAGG

-769 KTTINGNVVIEKS
+769 KTTIDGNVVIEKS
-782 TLEGNN
+782 TLEGDSM
-788 IGVIE
+788 GVIE
-793 DKGSSA
+793 DNGSSA
-799 KLILENGTIQNHK
+799 ELILENGTIQNHK
-812 IRGAHSASIRVTEG
+812 IRGARSASIRVTEG

-836 RDNIA
+836 QDNIA

-862 MNEGSICNNSG
+862 MNGGSICNNSG

-883 SNDAKARFTMNGGTL
+883 SSNAAKARFTMNSGTL
-898 SNNESHSY
+898 SNNESRSY
-906 TSDSTPTGAVF
+906 TPKSTPTGAVF

-941 GGVAVMDELPTKE
+941 GGVAVMDELPTEE
-954 HGTAFTMYSG
+954 HGTAFTMNGG

-979 GIYSCSNRVS
+979 GIYSCSNYVS

-1010 NTQIY
+1010 NTEIY
-1015 TTLHIQ
+1015 TTLHIE

-1048 QNGAVIYGNTA
+1048 QDGAVIYGNTA

-1100 LYAPPGNLGTSG
+1100 LYAPAGNRGTSG
-1112 QGTRYNAVE
+1112 QGTRYNTVE

-1144 GVSIPAVGSLII
+1144 GVSIPATGSLII

-1175 IGEATSLSNSISVKK
+1175 IGEAPSLSYSISVKK
-1190 VWDNPGYEDTQP
+1190 AWDNPGYEDTQP

-1216 VVSTAELTSE
+1216 IVSTAELTGE
-1226 NGWQYTFTDLPLSPN
+1226 NGWQHTFTDLPLSPD

-1290 KWVNDYKWERPAS
+1290 KWVNDYKWKRPAS

-1333 PESSY
+1333 PEGTY

-1359 FIITNTYERPLDP
+1359 FIITNTYERPLYP
-1372 EPIEPIPPVDPPQ
+1372 EPIEPIDPIPPVDPPQ
-1385 EEIVTPPIVPETT
+1385 EEIVTPPIVPGTT
-1398 GNEPSPP
+1398 GNEPNPP

-1417 PTEES
+1417 PTEESTEES

-1435 PIKETQETPS
+1435 PIKETQETSS

-1464 LLMFAGVGLLV
+1464 LLMFAGAGLLV

>member
-1 MEAGC
+1 
-6 TIFLRWYTPPCGTR
+6 
-20 FAAHEHND
+20 
-28 NAKERNTAMKKR
+28 MKKR

-71 DWEGAAD
+71 DREDIAD
-78 FTDDSYSSSEQ
+78 YTDDSYSSGYSSSEQ

-108 EVVAEEDANDS
+108 EVIAEEDANDS

-124 DKAADSIEETEPE
+124 DRAADSIEETEPE
-137 DEVQVSD
+137 DEVQDTD
-144 AAKDRNDLE
+144 AAEDRNDRE
-153 NPDEE
+153 DSDEE
-158 TESDTQN
+158 TKSGTN
-165 PWEAGPSDAE
+165 PGETGPSDAE

-201 DPFSYYDDNALEEE
+201 DPFSYYDDDASEEE

-232 NYAYTDVS
+232 DYAYTDVS
-240 GTKYTVDLYTDHTAT
+240 SGTEYMVDLYTDHTAK
-255 IWELTTSSGEAECIL
+255 IWKLTTSSGEAECIL
-270 PSTIYYTG
+270 PSTIYYT
-278 DDGVQEPAPYTVT
+278 DADGVPEPTPYTVT
-291 ELSLS
+291 ELRLS
-296 YYSGVT
+296 YWSGVT
-302 SDNNNYTSLVLPD
+302 SDNNNYTALVLPD
-315 TLTDIRRSLSGFK
+315 TLTDIGGSLSGFK

-347 NMMELKTLTFD
+347 NMKQLKTLTFD

-373 TKLETIHLPS
+373 KSLTTIHLPS

-406 EGIAITE
+406 EGIVITE
-413 GSTFSKCTSLKSIEL
+413 GSTFSECTSLKSIEL
-428 PASITTIPRSMF
+428 PASITTIPSSMF

-456 AIGNGAFGSVTDWNG
+456 AIGNGAFGSVTDWKDQ
-471 HETADTALTEIPDLS
+471 EIADTVLTEIPDLS

-492 DRAFYGCSALTTV
+492 DRAFYGCSALETV
-505 DLHNVTTMEYGAF
+505 DLHSVTTMGYGAF
-518 QGCKELSGEIDLSK
+518 QGCDALSREIDLSN
-532 LEVIPGNA
+532 LEVIPGHA
-540 FCYDSKITSVITCPT
+540 FCYDPNITSVITCPT
-555 LKSIGDWA
+555 LRSIGDWA
-563 FIWAG
+563 FIWAD

-581 GEYTFFLA
+581 GTYTFYKA

-595 ALPDSLTKLGA
+595 ALPDSLTQLGA
-606 NAFNGCEEIEAIQIG
+606 SAFSGCEEVNAIQIG
-621 SGLTDIPSN
+621 SGLKDIPAN
-630 AFDGCRKLTTIT
+630 AFAGCTNLKTIT
-642 VNNRQEDVKIP
+642 VNNRREDVTIP
-653 KIDRVTVTYTIPSL
+653 KIDGVTVTYTIPSL
-667 TADDDK
+667 EATDDK
-673 VSTATDALSLQDA
+673 VSNAEGALSLQQA
-686 VKQAATNGTP
+686 VDQANGP
-696 VTIEKDIRLDEPV
+696 VTIEIEKNICLNAPV
-709 TITAEQKVEIT
+709 TIAAGQRVEIT
-720 ATENHNIFGNKDQ
+720 ANENYNLFGNKDEKPT
-733 NLANLFVVEAGG
+733 NLFVVEEGG

-769 KTTINGNVVIEKS
+769 KTTIDGNVVIEKS
-782 TLEGNN
+782 TLEGDSM
-788 IGVIE
+788 GVIE
-793 DKGSSA
+793 DNGSSA
-799 KLILENGTIQNHK
+799 ELILENGTIQNHK
-812 IRGAHSASIRVTEG
+812 IRGALSASIRVTEG

-836 RDNIA
+836 QDNIA

-862 MNEGSICNNSG
+862 MNRGSICNNSG

-883 SNDAKARFTMNGGTL
+883 SSNAAKARFTMNGGTL
-898 SNNESHSY
+898 SNNESRSY
-906 TSDSTPTGAVF
+906 TPYSTPTGAVF
-917 VKYSA
+917 VKHSA
-922 EFVLNNGTITGN
+922 EFVLNDGTITGN

-941 GGVAVMDELPTKE
+941 GGVAVMDQLPTE
-954 HGTAFTMYSG
+954 EYGTAFTMNGG

-979 GIYSCSNRVS
+979 GIYSCSNYVS

-1010 NTQIY
+1010 NTEIY

-1048 QNGAVIYGNTA
+1048 QDGAVIYGNTA

-1100 LYAPPGNLGTSG
+1100 LYAPAGNRGTSG

-1144 GVSIPAVGSLII
+1144 GVSIPATGSLII

-1175 IGEATSLSNSISVKK
+1175 IGEETSLSYSISVKK
-1190 VWDNPGYEDTQP
+1190 AWDNPGYEDTQP
-1202 SGVTIHLKE
+1202 SSVTIHLKE

-1216 VVSTAELTSE
+1216 IVSTAELTGE
-1226 NGWQYTFTDLPLSPN
+1226 NGWQYTFTDLPLSPD

-1333 PESSY
+1333 PEGTY

-1359 FIITNTYERPLDP
+1359 FIITNTYERPLYP
-1372 EPIEPIPPVDPPQ
+1372 EPIEPIDPIPPVDPPQ
-1385 EEIVTPPIVPETT
+1385 EEIVTPPIVPGTT
-1398 GNEPSPP
+1398 GNEPNPP

-1417 PTEES
+1417 PTEESTEES

-1435 PIKETQETPS
+1435 PIKETQETSS

-1464 LLMFAGVGLLV
+1464 LLMFAGAGLLV

>member
-1 MEAGC
+1 
-6 TIFLRWYTPPCGTR
+6 
-20 FAAHEHND
+20 
-28 NAKERNTAMKKR
+28 MKKR

-71 DWEGAAD
+71 DREDIAD
-78 FTDDSYSSSEQ
+78 YTDDSYSSGYSSSEQ

-108 EVVAEEDANDS
+108 EVIAEEDANDS

-124 DKAADSIEETEPE
+124 DRAADSIEETEPE
-137 DEVQVSD
+137 DEVQDTD
-144 AAKDRNDLE
+144 AAEDRNDRE
-153 NPDEE
+153 DSDEE
-158 TESDTQN
+158 TKSGTN
-165 PWEAGPSDAE
+165 PGETGPSDAE

-201 DPFSYYDDNALEEE
+201 DPFSYYDDDASEEE

-232 NYAYTDVS
+232 DYAYTDVS
-240 GTKYTVDLYTDHTAT
+240 SGTEYMVDLYTDHTAK
-255 IWELTTSSGEAECIL
+255 IWKLTTSSGEAECIL
-270 PSTIYYTG
+270 PSTIYYT
-278 DDGVQEPAPYTVT
+278 DDDDVPEPTPYTVT
-291 ELSLS
+291 ELRFSPYGNS
-296 YYSGVT
+296 VT
-302 SDNNNYTSLVLPD
+302 SVNNNYTALVLPD
-315 TLTDIRRSLSGFK
+315 TLTDIGGSLSGFK

-347 NMMELKTLTFD
+347 YMKQLRTLTFE

-373 TKLETIHLPS
+373 KNLTTIHLPS

-413 GSTFSKCTSLKSIEL
+413 GSTFSECTSLKSITL
-428 PASITTIPRSMF
+428 PASITTIPSYMF

-456 AIGNGAFGSVTDWNG
+456 AIGNSAFKS
-471 HETADTALTEIPDLS
+471 DTALTEIPDLS

-492 DRAFYGCSALTTV
+492 DRAFYGCSALKTV
-505 DLHNVTTMEYGAF
+505 DLHSVTTMEYGAF
-518 QGCKELSGEIDLSK
+518 QGCDALSGEIDLSN
-532 LEVIPGNA
+532 LEEIPGHA
-540 FCYDSKITSVITCPT
+540 FCYDPNITSVITCPT
-555 LKSIGDWA
+555 LRSIGDWA
-563 FIWAG
+563 FIWAD
-568 ISTISLPETLNSI
+568 ISTISLPETLKSI
-581 GEYTFFLA
+581 GTYTFYKA

-595 ALPDSLTKLGA
+595 ALPDSLTQLGA
-606 NAFNGCEEIEAIQIG
+606 SAFSGCEKVEAIQIG
-621 SGLTDIPSN
+621 SGLTDIPKD
-630 AFDGCRKLTTIT
+630 AFDGCKPKTIT
-642 VNNRQEDVKIP
+642 VNNRREDVHIP
-653 KIDRVTVTYTIPSL
+653 EIDGVTVTYTIPSL
-667 TADDDK
+667 TADNDK
-673 VSTATDALSLQDA
+673 VSNAEGALSLQQA
-686 VKQAATNGTP
+686 VDQANGTP

-709 TITAEQKVEIT
+709 RIAAGQRVEIT
-720 ATENHNIFGNKDQ
+720 ANTNCNIFGNKDKD
-733 NLANLFVVEAGG
+733 LTNLFVVEEGG

-769 KTTINGNVVIEKS
+769 KTTIDGNVVIEKS
-782 TLEGNN
+782 TLEGDSM
-788 IGVIE
+788 GVIE
-793 DKGSSA
+793 DNGSSA
-799 KLILENGTIQNHK
+799 ELILENGTIQNHK
-812 IRGAHSASIRVTEG
+812 IRGARSASIRVTEG

-836 RDNIA
+836 QDNIA

-862 MNEGSICNNSG
+862 MNGGSICNNSG

-883 SNDAKARFTMNGGTL
+883 SSNAAKARFTMNSGTL
-898 SNNESHSY
+898 SNNESRSY
-906 TSDSTPTGAVF
+906 TPKSTPTGAVF

-941 GGVAVMDELPTKE
+941 GGVAVMDELPTEE
-954 HGTAFTMYSG
+954 HGTAFTMNGG

-979 GIYSCSNRVS
+979 GIYSCSNYVS

-1010 NTQIY
+1010 NTEIY
-1015 TTLHIQ
+1015 TTLHIE

-1048 QNGAVIYGNTA
+1048 QDGAVIYGNTA

-1100 LYAPPGNLGTSG
+1100 LYAPAGNRGTSG

-1144 GVSIPAVGSLII
+1144 GVSIPATGSLII

-1175 IGEATSLSNSISVKK
+1175 IGEATSLSYSISVKK
-1190 VWDNPGYEDTQP
+1190 AWDNPGYEDTQP
-1202 SGVTIHLKE
+1202 SSVTIHLKE

-1216 VVSTAELTSE
+1216 IVSTAELTGE
-1226 NGWQYTFTDLPLSPN
+1226 NGWQHTFTDLPLSPD

-1333 PESSY
+1333 PEGTY

-1359 FIITNTYERPLDP
+1359 FIITNTYERPLYP
-1372 EPIEPIPPVDPPQ
+1372 EPIEPIDPIPPVDPPQ
-1385 EEIVTPPIVPETT
+1385 EEIVTPPIVPGTT
-1398 GNEPSPP
+1398 GNEPNPP

-1417 PTEES
+1417 PTEESTEES

-1435 PIKETQETPS
+1435 PIKETQETSS

-1464 LLMFAGVGLLV
+1464 LLMFAGAGLLV

>member
-1 MEAGC
+1 
-6 TIFLRWYTPPCGTR
+6 
-20 FAAHEHND
+20 
-28 NAKERNTAMKKR
+28 MKKR

-71 DWEGAAD
+71 DREDIAD
-78 FTDDSYSSSEQ
+78 FTDDSYSSGYSSSEQ

-108 EVVAEEDANDS
+108 EVIAEEDANDS

-124 DKAADSIEETEPE
+124 DRAADSIEETEPE
-137 DEVQVSD
+137 DEVQNTD
-144 AAKDRNDLE
+144 AAEDRNDRE
-153 NPDEE
+153 YPDEE
-158 TESDTQN
+158 TKSGTN
-165 PWEAGPSDAE
+165 PGEAGPSDAE

-201 DPFSYYDDNALEEE
+201 DPFSYYDDDASEEE

-232 NYAYTDVS
+232 DYAYTDVS
-240 GTKYTVDLYTDHTAT
+240 SGTEYMVDLYTDHTAK
-255 IWELTTSSGEAECIL
+255 IWKLTTSSGGAECIL
-270 PSTIYYTG
+270 PSTIYYTD
-278 DDGVQEPAPYTVT
+278 DDGVPEPTPYTVT
-291 ELSLS
+291 ELRLS
-296 YYSGVT
+296 YWSGVT
-302 SDNNNYTSLVLPD
+302 SDNNNYTALVLPD
-315 TLTDIRRSLSGFK
+315 TLTDIGGSLSGFK

-347 NMMELKTLTFD
+347 NMKQLKTLTFD

-373 TKLETIHLPS
+373 KSLTTIHLPS

-391 GTFSGASAL
+391 STFSGASAL

-413 GSTFSKCTSLKSIEL
+413 GSTFSECTSLESIEL
-428 PASITTIPRSMF
+428 PASITTIPSSMF

-456 AIGNGAFGSVTDWNG
+456 AIGNGAFGSVTDWKDQ
-471 HETADTALTEIPDLS
+471 EIADTVLTEIPDLS

-492 DRAFYGCSALTTV
+492 DRAFYGCSALETV
-505 DLHNVTTMEYGAF
+505 DLHSVTTMGYGAF
-518 QGCKELSGEIDLSK
+518 QGCDALSGEIDLSN
-532 LEVIPGNA
+532 LEVIPGHA
-540 FCYDSKITSVITCPT
+540 FCYDPNITSVITCPT
-555 LKSIGDWA
+555 LRSIGDWA
-563 FIWAG
+563 FIWAD

-581 GEYTFFLA
+581 GTYTFYKA

-595 ALPDSLTKLGA
+595 ALPDSLTQLGA
-606 NAFNGCEEIEAIQIG
+606 SAFSGCEEVNAIQIG
-621 SGLTDIPSN
+621 SGLKDIPAN
-630 AFDGCRKLTTIT
+630 AFAGCTNLKTIT
-642 VNNRQEDVKIP
+642 VNNRREDVTIP
-653 KIDRVTVTYTIPSL
+653 KIDGVTVTYTIPSL
-667 TADDDK
+667 EATDDK
-673 VSTATDALSLQDA
+673 VSNAEGALSLQQA
-686 VKQAATNGTP
+686 VDQANGP
-696 VTIEKDIRLDEPV
+696 VTIEIEKNICLNAPV
-709 TITAEQKVEIT
+709 TIAKGKQVEIT
-720 ATENHNIFGNKDQ
+720 ANANENYNLFGNKDEKPT
-733 NLANLFVVEAGG
+733 NLFVVEEGG

-769 KTTINGNVVIEKS
+769 KTTIDGNVVIEKS
-782 TLEGNN
+782 TLEGNDV
-788 IGVIE
+788 GVIE
-793 DKGSSA
+793 DNGSSA
-799 KLILENGTIQNHK
+799 ELILENGTIQNHK
-812 IRGAHSASIRVTEG
+812 IRGALSASIRVTEG

-836 RDNIA
+836 QANIA

-862 MNEGSICNNSG
+862 MNGGSICNNSG

-883 SNDAKARFTMNGGTL
+883 SSNAAKARFTMNGGSL
-898 SNNESHSY
+898 SNNESRSY
-906 TSDSTPTGAVF
+906 TPNSTPTGAVF

-922 EFVLNNGTITGN
+922 EFVLNDGTITGN
-934 CAYGGAG
+934 CAHDGAG
-941 GGVAVMDELPTKE
+941 GGVAVMDELPTEE
-954 HGTAFTMYSG
+954 HGTAFTMNGG

-979 GIYSCSNRVS
+979 GIYSCSNYVS

-1010 NTQIY
+1010 NTEIY
-1015 TTLHIQ
+1015 TTLHIE

-1048 QNGAVIYGNTA
+1048 QDGAVIYGNTA

-1100 LYAPPGNLGTSG
+1100 LYAPPGNRGTSG
-1112 QGTRYNAVE
+1112 QGTRYNTVE

-1144 GVSIPAVGSLII
+1144 GVSIPATGSLII

-1175 IGEATSLSNSISVKK
+1175 IGEATSLSYSISVKK
-1190 VWDNPGYEDTQP
+1190 AWDNPGYEDTQP
-1202 SGVTIHLKE
+1202 SSVTIHLKE

-1216 VVSTAELTSE
+1216 IVSTAELTGE

-1265 IITNTYLTTPTPD
+1265 IITNTHLTTPTPMPD

-1333 PESSY
+1333 PEGTY

-1359 FIITNTYERPLDP
+1359 FIITNTYERPLYP
-1372 EPIEPIPPVDPPQ
+1372 EPIEPIDPIPPVDPPQ
-1385 EEIVTPPIVPETT
+1385 EEIVTPPIVPGTT
-1398 GNEPSPP
+1398 GNEPNPP

-1417 PTEES
+1417 PTEESTEES

-1435 PIKETQETPS
+1435 PIKETQETSS

-1464 LLMFAGVGLLV
+1464 LLMFAGAGLLV
-1475 FGFYKRSKE
+1475 FGFYNRSKE

>member
-1 MEAGC
+1 
-6 TIFLRWYTPPCGTR
+6 
-20 FAAHEHND
+20 
-28 NAKERNTAMKKR
+28 MKKR

-71 DWEGAAD
+71 DREDIAD
-78 FTDDSYSSSEQ
+78 YTDDSYSSGYSSSEQ

-108 EVVAEEDANDS
+108 EVIAEEDANDS

-124 DKAADSIEETEPE
+124 DRAADSIEETEPE
-137 DEVQVSD
+137 DEVQNTD
-144 AAKDRNDLE
+144 AAEDRNDRE
-153 NPDEE
+153 YPDEE
-158 TESDTQN
+158 TKSGTN
-165 PWEAGPSDAE
+165 PGEAGPSDAE

-201 DPFSYYDDNALEEE
+201 DPFSYYDDDASEEE

-232 NYAYTDVS
+232 DYAYTDVS
-240 GTKYTVDLYTDHTAT
+240 SGTEYMVDLYTDHTAK
-255 IWELTTSSGEAECIL
+255 IWKLTTSSGEAECIL
-270 PSTIYYTG
+270 PSTIYYT
-278 DDGVQEPAPYTVT
+278 DADGVPEPTPYTVT
-291 ELSLS
+291 ELRLS
-296 YYSGVT
+296 YWSGVT
-302 SDNNNYTSLVLPD
+302 SDNNNYTALVLPD
-315 TLTDIRRSLSGFK
+315 TLTDIGGSLSGFK

-347 NMMELKTLTFD
+347 NMKQLKTLTFD

-373 TKLETIHLPS
+373 KSLTTIHLPS

-400 TDITLP
+400 TDITLS

-413 GSTFSKCTSLKSIEL
+413 GSTFSECTSLKSIEL
-428 PASITTIPRSMF
+428 PASITTIPSSMF

-456 AIGNGAFGSVTDWNG
+456 AIGNGAFGSVTDWKDQ
-471 HETADTALTEIPDLS
+471 EIADTVLTEIPDLS

-492 DRAFYGCSALTTV
+492 DRAFYGCSALETV
-505 DLHNVTTMEYGAF
+505 DLHSVTTMGYGAF
-518 QGCKELSGEIDLSK
+518 QGCDALSGEIDLSN
-532 LEVIPGNA
+532 LEVIPGHA
-540 FCYDSKITSVITCPT
+540 FCYDPNITSVITCPT
-555 LKSIGDWA
+555 LRSIGDWA
-563 FIWAG
+563 FIWAD

-581 GEYTFFLA
+581 GTYTFYKA

-595 ALPDSLTKLGA
+595 ALPDSLTQLGA
-606 NAFNGCEEIEAIQIG
+606 SAFSGCEEVNAIQIG
-621 SGLTDIPSN
+621 SGLKDIPAN
-630 AFDGCRKLTTIT
+630 AFAGCTNLKTIT
-642 VNNRQEDVKIP
+642 VNNRREDVTIP
-653 KIDRVTVTYTIPSL
+653 KIDGVTVTYTIPSL
-667 TADDDK
+667 EATDDK
-673 VSTATDALSLQDA
+673 VSNAEGALSLQQA
-686 VKQAATNGTP
+686 VDQANGP
-696 VTIEKDIRLDEPV
+696 VTIEIEKNICLNAPV
-709 TITAEQKVEIT
+709 TIAKGKQVEIT
-720 ATENHNIFGNKDQ
+720 ANANENYNLFGNKDEKPT
-733 NLANLFVVEAGG
+733 NLFVVEEGG

-769 KTTINGNVVIEKS
+769 KTTIDGNVVIEKS
-782 TLEGNN
+782 TLEGDSM
-788 IGVIE
+788 GVIE
-793 DKGSSA
+793 DNGSSA
-799 KLILENGTIQNHK
+799 ELILENGTIQNHK
-812 IRGAHSASIRVTEG
+812 IRGALSASIRVTEG

-836 RDNIA
+836 QDNIA

-862 MNEGSICNNSG
+862 MNGGSICNNSG

-883 SNDAKARFTMNGGTL
+883 SSNAAKARFTMNGGTL
-898 SNNESHSY
+898 SNNESRSY
-906 TSDSTPTGAVF
+906 TPYSTPTGAVF

-934 CAYGGAG
+934 CAHDGAG
-941 GGVAVMDELPTKE
+941 GGVAVMDELPTEE
-954 HGTAFTMYSG
+954 HGTAFTMNGG

-979 GIYSCSNRVS
+979 GIYSCSNYVS

-1010 NTQIY
+1010 NTEIY
-1015 TTLHIQ
+1015 TTLHIE

-1048 QNGAVIYGNTA
+1048 QDGAVIYGNTA

-1100 LYAPPGNLGTSG
+1100 LYAPAGNRGTSG

-1144 GVSIPAVGSLII
+1144 GVSIPATGSLII

-1175 IGEATSLSNSISVKK
+1175 IGEATSLSHSILVKK
-1190 VWDNPGYEDTQP
+1190 AWDNPGHEDTQP

-1216 VVSTAELTSE
+1216 IVSTAELTGE
-1226 NGWQYTFTDLPLSPN
+1226 NGWQHTFTDLPLSPD

-1333 PESSY
+1333 PEGTY

-1359 FIITNTYERPLDP
+1359 FIITNTYERPLYP
-1372 EPIEPIPPVDPPQ
+1372 EPIEPIDPIPPVDPPQ
-1385 EEIVTPPIVPETT
+1385 EEIVTPPIVPGTT
-1398 GNEPSPP
+1398 GNEPNPP

-1417 PTEES
+1417 PTEESTEES

-1435 PIKETQETPS
+1435 PIKETQETSS

-1464 LLMFAGVGLLV
+1464 LLMFAGAGLLV